1 MPQDKP
7 LQYFVVRS
15 PFAQLLVTGV
25 KTFEFRTN
33 AKIFA
38 NKRLAIAVSK
48 FDGSEED
55 FDKQIAYWEKQ
66 LSKSFKKKPAAE
78 QDFARAEFERACD
91 KARKLIAKTNGSGKI
106 IGEVLTGDMDVFD
119 GEYGIHILEFKLW
132 QESEWLD
139 SPGGLGIRYMPGV
152 ERPESNAPKIN
163 LSNAY
168 KSTFIRI
175 LDEYRNESLSERDKG
190 NKFELLMLRYLK
202 TDPIYA
208 NTLSEVWLWND
219 FFAKDQFGGK
229 DVGIDL
235 VAETTGGSFWA
246 IQCKCYKA
254 DAKIDKPAVD
264 TFLATSGKTFKDRDG
279 NKVRFAFR
287 LWLDTTEQ
295 GFNREALNSLENQDP
310 EFHRIGLLELE
321 NAMVDWERLNKG
333 SSGENAQVK
342 KKSPR
347 DHQKE
352 AIAKVHEY
360 FKDESHDRG
369 KLIMACGTGKTYTSL
384 CIAEKETDS
393 KGTILFLVPSIAL
406 LGQTLREWTA
416 DAKQPIKPICI
427 CSDSGVSKMSRKNEN
442 EGDGYSVTDLALPA
456 STNVSTIVKQ
466 LELAQYKK
474 GGMTVVFSTYQS
486 IDVISKAQKKL
497 GDKSVFDM
505 IICDEAHRTTGATLM
520 GAEESNFVKVH
531 DNNFLRAKKRIYM
544 TATPRLFSES
554 SKKKAEEGSVEICSM
569 DDPKLY
575 GEEMY
580 RIGFGEAVEKQL
592 LSDYKVLVLTIDPM
606 AMTESLQMSL
616 ANDSGEVL
624 SDDQAKLIGCFNALS
639 KITLVDDH
647 QLKETDPTPMKRAVA
662 FSQNIKVSKEIRDLI
677 NELEDSYYE
686 ALKPEAKKQTV
697 RVEAMHIDGSMGAST
712 RDELLAWLKADVED
726 GQCRILNNV
735 RCLSEGVDVPSLDA
749 VLFLSARDSEVDVV
763 QSVGRV
769 MRTAPSKKYGYI
781 IIPVIV
787 PASEKAEDAL
797 NNNERFKVVW
807 KILNALRAH
816 DDRFNAMVNKIQ
828 FNTRERGKSVT
839 DNRIG
844 ISDGINHGQT
854 DTENLDP
861 AKREKQKELQD
872 QLELKFQELQG
883 AIYAKMVE
891 KVGSRRYWEDWAN
904 DVADIAKR
912 HEDRIRKL
920 IAVDGKPKVQFDKF
934 LVALKKNLNP
944 GVNEEQAIEMLS
956 QHLITKPVFEALF
969 EDYDFAKNNPVSRAL
984 QRVINVVESTT
995 DDVDK
1000 RSLEN
1005 FYKSVKLRAE
1015 GVESAEG
1022 KQKII
1027 IELYDKFFKS
1037 ALPKTVEKLGIVY
1050 TPVECVDFILHS
1062 VNDVLRQEFGR
1073 KLSDENVNI
1082 IDPFTGTGTFIT
1094 RLIQSGLIG
1103 KKDLERKFK
1112 KELKA
1117 NEIVL
1122 LAYYIASV
1130 NIENAYH
1137 DVMGSEEYTPFE
1149 GICLTDSFQL
1159 GEKVDQEDCGEDIFP
1174 VNGPRARAQKR
1185 VPIQVVIGNPP
1196 YSVGQKSANDNAQNQ
1211 KYPDLDAR
1219 VDIKYAQESTATNKN
1234 SLYDSYIKAF
1244 RWATD
1249 RLDPKNGG
1257 VIGFITNGSW
1267 IDGNATDGFRKSL
1280 EKEFSKIFVF
1290 NLRGN
1295 QRTSGELSRKEGGK
1309 IFGSGSRTPVSI
1321 TILVKHPIGYRQNIS
1336 STRHPE
1342 RSEGSSDVSKKAL
1355 DSSALPQNDVKNK
1368 AVIKYYDIGDY
1379 LSREQKLKIIHDAES
1394 ITHLQMET
1402 LHPNEHGDWINQRNE
1417 SFGKWT
1423 PIEPEKKFDEKS
1435 KSWFVINSNGAKT
1448 QRDSWSYGSSE
1459 ENVNLIAKTSINYY
1473 NDTLK
1478 LIQNGSVS
1486 EPNFNTK
1493 KISWT
1498 RAVLDDLK
1506 RKKKYNF
1513 NDAEIRKALYRP
1525 FFKQK
1530 MLWYAPLVEMRYR
1543 ISSLYPDCDLG
1554 NYVILVNMN
1563 SSHGVTPLIT
1573 DCLPDLHSNGDAQ
1586 CFPLYYYEKLDSTD
1600 MFASKDK
1607 YVRKD
1612 AVSDYILKQARTQY
1626 SDPKIRKEDIFY
1638 YVYGFL
1644 HCEEYRT
1651 EFAADL
1657 KKMLPRIPLVDTADE
1672 FWAFSKAGRKFA
1684 DIHLNYETAE
1694 PYRCLIVSSK
1704 STSADLPL
1712 FGLAA
1717 GENRAFFSAEA
1728 PETLYKVRQMRFAK
1742 KQVKAANGKMKTED
1756 DKTRI
1761 VYNDKITIAKIPLE
1775 AYEYVVNGKSAI
1787 EWIMERYAITT
1798 DKASGI
1804 VNDPNDWALEHND
1817 PKYIFNLVL
1826 RIITVSLETM
1836 KIVKS
1841 LPKVKF

>member
-7 LQYFVVRS
+7 LQ
-15 PFAQLLVTGV
+15 
-25 KTFEFRTN
+25 
-33 AKIFA
+33 
-38 NKRLAIAVSK
+38 NKS
-48 FDGSEED
+48 
-55 FDKQIAYWEKQ
+55 
-66 LSKSFKKKPAAE
+66 SF
-78 QDFARAEFERACD
+78 
-91 KARKLIAKTNGSGKI
+91 T
-106 IGEVLTGDMDVFD
+106 
-119 GEYGIHILEFKLW
+119 
-132 QESEWLD
+132 
-139 SPGGLGIRYMPGV
+139 
-152 ERPESNAPKIN
+152 
-163 LSNAY
+163 
-168 KSTFIRI
+168 RI
-175 LDEYRNESLSERDKG
+175 LDKYRDESISQRDKG

-279 NKVRFAFR
+279 NKVHFAFR
-287 LWLDTTEQ
+287 LWIDTTEH

-321 NAMVDWERLNKG
+321 NAMVDWERLDKG
-333 SSGENAQVK
+333 SCGENAQVK

-360 FKDESHDRG
+360 FKEESHDRG

-393 KGTILFLVPSIAL
+393 RGTILFLVPSIAL

-416 DAKQPIKPICI
+416 DSKEPIKPICI
-427 CSDSGVSKMSRKNEN
+427 CSDSGVSKMSRKNES

-456 STNVSTIVKQ
+456 STNVPTIVKQ
-466 LELAQYKK
+466 LELAKYKK

-486 IDVISKAQKKL
+486 IDVISKAQKKM
-497 GDKSVFDM
+497 GIVFDM
-505 IICDEAHRTTGATLM
+505 IICDEAHRTTGATFAD
-520 GAEESNFVKVH
+520 AEESNFVKVH
-531 DNNFLRAKKRIYM
+531 DNNFLQAKKRMYM
-544 TATPRLFSES
+544 TATPRLYSES
-554 SKKKAEEGSVEICSM
+554 SKKKAEEGAVEICSM

-606 AMTESLQMSL
+606 AMTESLQLSL
-616 ANDSGEVL
+616 ATDSGEML
-624 SDDQAKLIGCFNALS
+624 SDDEAKLIGCFNALS

-647 QLKETDPTPMKRAVA
+647 QLKETDPQPMKRAVA
-662 FSQNIKVSKEIRDLI
+662 FSQNIKVSKEIVDLI
-677 NELEDSYYE
+677 NKLKDSYYE
-686 ALKPEAKKQTV
+686 ALKPEARKQTV
-697 RVEAMHIDGSMGAST
+697 CVEAKHIDGGMGASS
-712 RDELLAWLKADVED
+712 RDELLSWLKADIDD
-726 GQCRILNNV
+726 GDCRILNNV

-769 MRTAPSKKYGYI
+769 MRTAPGKKYGYI

-828 FNTRERGKSVT
+828 FNKTGTGNNPTGGHV
-839 DNRIG
+839 G
-844 ISDGINHGQT
+844 ISDGINHGLT

-861 AKREKQKELQD
+861 AKRDERKKITD

-891 KVGSRRYWEDWAN
+891 KVGSRRYWEDWAK

-995 DDVDK
+995 DDVDT

-1295 QRTSGELSRKEGGK
+1295 ARTQGELRRKERDNV
-1309 IFGSGSRTPVSI
+1309 FGQGTRTPVSI
-1321 TILVKHPIGYRQNIS
+1321 TILVKQPTSS
-1336 STRHPE
+1336 STKDSRH
-1342 RSEGSSDVSKKAL
+1342 SEQREE
-1355 DSSALPQNDVKNK
+1355 SSAGRNEHK

-1379 LSREQKLKIIHDAES
+1379 LTREQKLKIIQETES
-1394 ITHLQMET
+1394 ISHLEMT
-1402 LHPNEHGDWINQRNE
+1402 VLHPNEHGDWINQRNE

-1423 PIEPEKKFDEKS
+1423 PIGDKDNKTNSKTWFLPVYSRGLATARDAWCYNYSEEKLEGQLKKSINFYNKERINFVKERERNPKLTAKEFVTYDVTKLSWNRGILNYCERNRSIDFEEKS
-1435 KSWFVINSNGAKT
+1435 KRMS
-1448 QRDSWSYGSSE
+1448 
-1459 ENVNLIAKTSINYY
+1459 
-1473 NDTLK
+1473 
-1478 LIQNGSVS
+1478 
-1486 EPNFNTK
+1486 
-1493 KISWT
+1493 
-1498 RAVLDDLK
+1498 
-1506 RKKKYNF
+1506 
-1513 NDAEIRKALYRP
+1513 LYRP
-1525 FFKQK
+1525 FCKQNGYFNVA
-1530 MLWYAPLVEMRYR
+1530 MNDMTYQLDRIFPSSEYENLVICTTSAGDNHFTAL
-1543 ISSLYPDCDLG
+1543 ISDC
-1554 NYVILVNMN
+1554 I
-1563 SSHGVTPLIT
+1563 
-1573 DCLPDLHSNGDAQ
+1573 PDLHLTATTQ
-1586 CFPLYYYEKLDSTD
+1586 CFPLYYYEEPKSDDLFTSN
-1600 MFASKDK
+1600 DK

-1657 KKMLPRIPLVDTADE
+1657 KKMLPRIPLVDTADD
-1672 FWAFSKAGRKFA
+1672 FWAFSNAGRKLA
-1684 DIHLNYETAE
+1684 DIHLNYEQAE

-1712 FGLAA
+1712 FGIAA

-1836 KIVKS
+1836 NIVKN

>member
-15 PFAQLLVTGV
+15 PFAQLIVTGV
-25 KTFEFRTN
+25 KKFEFRTN
-33 AKIFA
+33 AKTFA
-38 NKRLAIAVSK
+38 NKRLAVAISQYNATDSDLEK
-48 FDGSEED
+48 EFE
-55 FDKQIAYWEKQ
+55 YWQKQ
-66 LSKSFKKKPAAE
+66 LTKSIKKQSASE
-78 QDFARAEFERACD
+78 QESAQETFQKACR
-91 KARKLIAKTNGSGKI
+91 KAKALFGKTNGSGMI
-106 IGEVLTGDMDVFD
+106 IGEVETGDAMEFD
-119 GEYGIHILEFKLW
+119 GDFGVHILNFKLW
-132 QESEWLD
+132 PESEWMK

-152 ERPESNAPKIN
+152 EHETREVKMDY
-163 LSNAY
+163 SNAY
-168 KSTFIRI
+168 KSTFTRI
-175 LDEYRNESLSERDKG
+175 LDKYRQDSVSQKQKG
-190 NKFELLMLRYLK
+190 YKFELLMQRYLQ
-202 TDPIYA
+202 TDPIFA
-208 NTLSEVWLWND
+208 NSLSNVWLWEE

-235 VAETTGGSFWA
+235 VAETTGGNFWA

-254 DAKIDKPAVD
+254 GTIIDKPAVD
-264 TFLATSGKTFKDRDG
+264 TFLATSGKIFKDKDG
-279 NKVRFAFR
+279 NKVHFAYR
-287 LWLDTTEQ
+287 LWLDTTEH

-321 NAMVDWERLNKG
+321 NSMVDWERLDKG
-333 SSGENAQVK
+333 SCGENAQVQK
-342 KKSPR
+342 KKPR

-360 FKDESHDRG
+360 FKDESHERG

-384 CIAEKETDS
+384 CIAEKETDN

-416 DAKQPIKPICI
+416 DATKPIKPICI
-427 CSDSGVSKMSRKNEN
+427 CSDTGVSKKVHISGEN
-442 EGDGYSVTDLALPA
+442 EGDGYSITSLALPA
-456 STNVSTIVKQ
+456 STDVNSIVKQ
-466 LELAQYKK
+466 LEIARYKK

-486 IDVISKAQKKL
+486 IDVISKAQKKM
-497 GDKSVFDM
+497 GASFQFDM
-505 IICDEAHRTTGATLM
+505 IICDEAHRTTGATQL
-520 GAEESNFVKVH
+520 GAEASNFVKVH
-531 DNNFLRAKKRIYM
+531 DPEFLRAKKRVYM
-544 TATPRLFSES
+544 TATPRLYSES

-580 RIGFGEAVEKQL
+580 RIGFGDAVNKEL
-592 LSDYKVLVLTIDPM
+592 LSDYKVLVLTIDPL
-606 AMTESLQMSL
+606 AMSESLQLSL
-616 ANDSGEVL
+616 ATKTGEML
-624 SDDQAKLIGCFNALS
+624 TDDEAKLIGCFNALS
-639 KITLVDDH
+639 KITLVDDR
-647 QLKETDPTPMKRAVA
+647 QLKDTDPQPMKRAVA
-662 FSQNIKVSKEIRDLI
+662 FSQNIKVSKEIVSQI
-677 NELEDSYYE
+677 NELKDSYYE
-686 ALKPEAKKQTV
+686 ALKPEAQKQTV
-697 RVEAMHIDGSMGAST
+697 RVSAMHIDGSMGAT
-712 RDELLAWLKADVED
+712 QREERLAWLKAGIED

-769 MRTAPSKKYGYI
+769 MRTAPGKKYGYI

-787 PASEKAEDAL
+787 PSNEKPEETL

-828 FNTRERGKSVT
+828 FNTPQKGKSVT
-839 DNRIG
+839 GGRIG
-844 ISDGINHGQT
+844 VASGLPGSDV
-854 DTENLDP
+854 ENLTP
-861 AKREKQKELQD
+861 EQRKVQEELLGQI
-872 QLELKFQELQG
+872 EMRFQELQG

-891 KVGSRRYWEDWAN
+891 KVGSRRYWEDWAK

-920 IAVDGKPKVQFDKF
+920 IAVDGKPKAQFEKF
-934 LVALKKNLNP
+934 LAALKKNLNP

-984 QRVINVVESTT
+984 QRVINAVESTT

-1000 RSLEN
+1000 SSLEK
-1005 FYKSVKLRAE
+1005 FYQSVKLRAE

-1062 VNDVLRQEFGR
+1062 VDDVLKLEFGR
-1073 KLSDENVNI
+1073 RLTDENVNI
-1082 IDPFTGTGTFIT
+1082 IDPFAGTGTFMT
-1094 RLIQSGLIG
+1094 RLIQSGLIN

-1112 KELKA
+1112 KELKT

-1159 GEKVDQEDCGEDIFP
+1159 GEHDYQEDLNDDVFP

-1211 KYPDLDAR
+1211 KYPDLDKR
-1219 VDIKYAQESTATNKN
+1219 IEDFYVATSEANLNKAA
-1234 SLYDSYIKAF
+1234 YDSYIKAF

-1257 VIGFITNGSW
+1257 IIGFITNGSW
-1267 IDGNATDGFRKSL
+1267 LDSNGLDGFRKCL

-1321 TILVKHPIGYRQNIS
+1321 TILVKRPTPTSLRGATGDEAIQ
-1336 STRHPE
+1336 
-1342 RSEGSSDVSKKAL
+1342 
-1355 DSSALPQNDVKNK
+1355 K

-1379 LSREQKLKIIHDAES
+1379 LSREDKLKIVKDAES
-1394 ITHLQMET
+1394 IMHLEMSV
-1402 LHPNEHGDWINQRNE
+1402 LHPNENGDWINQRNE
-1417 SFGKWT
+1417 NFGKWT
-1423 PIEPEKKFDEKS
+1423 PIEPDKKFDVIS
-1435 KSWFVINSNGAKT
+1435 KSWFNTFAIGVSTN
-1448 QRDSWSYGSSE
+1448 RDAWVYGFSK
-1459 ENVNLIAKTSINYY
+1459 ENVSEKMQNMISFY
-1473 NDTLK
+1473 N
-1478 LIQNGSVS
+1478 S
-1486 EPNFNTK
+1486 ETK
-1493 KISWT
+1493 KLKNGEIRLPSLSAAHISWT
-1498 RAVLDDLK
+1498 VNLK
-1506 RKKKYNF
+1506 K
-1513 NDAEIRKALYRP
+1513 DAEKGVLHRFEKASFIESCYRP
-1525 FFKQK
+1525 YCRQYLYYDKPFIERPG
-1530 MLWYAPLVEMRYR
+1530 LWSQLFPTPENGNLVIMISGIGANKPFTALISDR
-1543 ISSLYPDCDLG
+1543 IPSLDTVEK
-1554 NYVILVNMN
+1554 N
-1563 SSHGVTPLIT
+1563 
-1573 DCLPDLHSNGDAQ
+1573 Q
-1586 CFPLYYYEKLDSTD
+1586 CFPLYYYEKPNGNDLFGD
-1600 MFASKDK
+1600 

-1612 AVSDYILKQARTQY
+1612 AISDYILKQARTQY

-1644 HCEEYRT
+1644 HSEEYRT

-1657 KKMLPRIPLVDTADE
+1657 KKMLPRIPLVDTADD
-1672 FWAFSKAGRKFA
+1672 FWAFSKAGRRLA
-1684 DIHLNYETAE
+1684 DIHLNYEQAE
-1694 PYRCLIVSSK
+1694 PYKALIVSSNQVA
-1704 STSADLPL
+1704 SELPM
-1712 FGLAA
+1712 FSGMAA
-1717 GENRAFFSAEA
+1717 EQRAFFSAED
-1728 PETLYKVRQMRFAK
+1728 PKTLYKVRQMRFAK
-1742 KQVKAANGKMKTED
+1742 KSGYDSKGKAKNVD

-1761 VYNDKITIAKIPLE
+1761 IYNEKISIAGIPE
-1775 AYEYVVNGKSAI
+1775 KAYEYVVNGKSAI

>member
-7 LQYFVVRS
+7 LQ
-15 PFAQLLVTGV
+15 
-25 KTFEFRTN
+25 
-33 AKIFA
+33 
-38 NKRLAIAVSK
+38 NKS
-48 FDGSEED
+48 
-55 FDKQIAYWEKQ
+55 
-66 LSKSFKKKPAAE
+66 SF
-78 QDFARAEFERACD
+78 
-91 KARKLIAKTNGSGKI
+91 T
-106 IGEVLTGDMDVFD
+106 
-119 GEYGIHILEFKLW
+119 
-132 QESEWLD
+132 
-139 SPGGLGIRYMPGV
+139 
-152 ERPESNAPKIN
+152 
-163 LSNAY
+163 
-168 KSTFIRI
+168 RI
-175 LDEYRNESLSERDKG
+175 LDKYRDESISQRDKG

-279 NKVRFAFR
+279 NKVHFAFR
-287 LWLDTTEQ
+287 LWIDTTEH

-321 NAMVDWERLNKG
+321 NAMVDWERLDKG
-333 SSGENAQVK
+333 SCGENAQVK

-360 FKDESHDRG
+360 FKDETHDRG

-393 KGTILFLVPSIAL
+393 RGTILFLVPSIAL

-416 DAKQPIKPICI
+416 DSKEPIKPICI
-427 CSDSGVSKMSRKNEN
+427 CSDSGVSKMSHKNES

-456 STNVSTIVKQ
+456 STNVPTIVKQ
-466 LELAQYKK
+466 LELAKYKK

-486 IDVISKAQKKL
+486 IEVISKAQKKINSCHPERSE
-497 GDKSVFDM
+497 GSKGEGPFVFDM
-505 IICDEAHRTTGATLM
+505 IICDEAHRTTGATFAD
-520 GAEESNFVKVH
+520 AEESNFVKVH
-531 DNNFLRAKKRIYM
+531 DNNFLQAKKRMYM

-606 AMTESLQMSL
+606 AMTESLQSSL
-616 ANDSGEVL
+616 ATDSGEML
-624 SDDQAKLIGCFNALS
+624 SDDEAKLIGCFNALS

-647 QLKETDPTPMKRAVA
+647 QLKETDPQPMKRAVA
-662 FSQNIKVSKEIRDLI
+662 FSQNIKISKEIVDLI
-677 NELEDSYYE
+677 NKLKESYYE
-686 ALKPEAKKQTV
+686 ALKPEARKQTV
-697 RVEAMHIDGSMGAST
+697 CVEAKHIDGGMGASS
-712 RDELLAWLKADVED
+712 RDELLSWLKADIDD
-726 GQCRILNNV
+726 GDCRILNNV

-769 MRTAPSKKYGYI
+769 MRTAPGKKYGYI

-828 FNTRERGKSVT
+828 FNKPGTGNNPTGGHV
-839 DNRIG
+839 G
-844 ISDGINHGQT
+844 ISDGINHGLT

-861 AKREKQKELQD
+861 AKRDERKKITD

-891 KVGSRRYWEDWAN
+891 KVGSRRYWEDWAK

-920 IAVDGKPKVQFDKF
+920 IAVDGKPKVQFEKF
-934 LVALKKNLNP
+934 LAALKKNLNP

-1211 KYPDLDAR
+1211 KYPDLDKR
-1219 VDIKYAQESTATNKN
+1219 IEDHYVATSEANLNKAA
-1234 SLYDSYIKAF
+1234 YDSYIKAF

-1249 RLDPKNGG
+1249 RIDPKNGG

-1267 IDGNATDGFRKSL
+1267 LDSNGLDGFRKCL

-1321 TILVKHPIGYRQNIS
+1321 TILVKHS
-1336 STRHPE
+1336 ASKFPE
-1342 RSEGSSDVSKKAL
+1342 PAEGNSH
-1355 DSSALPQNDVKNK
+1355 K

-1379 LSREQKLKIIHDAES
+1379 LTREQKLKIIQETES
-1394 ITHLQMET
+1394 ISHLEMT
-1402 LHPNEHGDWINQRNE
+1402 VLHPNEHGDWINQRNAA
-1417 SFGKWT
+1417 FGKWT
-1423 PIEPEKKFDEKS
+1423 PIEPEKKFDVSS
-1435 KSWFVINSNGAKT
+1435 KSWFITNVVGVAT
-1448 QRDSWSYGSSE
+1448 GRDSWVYGFSKKHISGNME
-1459 ENVNLIAKTSINYY
+1459 RMITFY
-1473 NDTLK
+1473 NTEISKDKHSQDAT
-1478 LIQNGSVS
+1478 
-1486 EPNFNTK
+1486 

-1498 RAVLDDLK
+1498 ANLK
-1506 RKKKYNF
+1506 KDVEKRITHVF
-1513 NDAEIRKALYRP
+1513 DAESFVEGMYRP
-1525 FFKQK
+1525 FTKQQ
-1530 MLWYAPLVEMRYR
+1530 LYYNRYFIER
-1543 ISSLYPDCDLG
+1543 PGMWSQLFPTPKSENMVICLSCEGSTRDLSVLMTG
-1554 NYVILVNMN
+1554 TFADY
-1563 SSHGVTPLIT
+1563 
-1573 DCLPDLHSNGDAQ
+1573 HSVGDSKI
-1586 CFPLYYYEKLDSTD
+1586 FPLYYYEKLDSTD
-1600 MFASKDK
+1600 MFASNDK

-1672 FWAFSKAGRKFA
+1672 FWAFSKAGRKLA
-1684 DIHLNYETAE
+1684 DIHLNYEKAE

-1712 FGLAA
+1712 FGIAA

-1836 KIVKS
+1836 KTVKN

>member
-7 LQYFVVRS
+7 LQ
-15 PFAQLLVTGV
+15 
-25 KTFEFRTN
+25 
-33 AKIFA
+33 
-38 NKRLAIAVSK
+38 NK
-48 FDGSEED
+48 
-55 FDKQIAYWEKQ
+55 
-66 LSKSFKKKPAAE
+66 LSF
-78 QDFARAEFERACD
+78 
-91 KARKLIAKTNGSGKI
+91 T
-106 IGEVLTGDMDVFD
+106 
-119 GEYGIHILEFKLW
+119 
-132 QESEWLD
+132 
-139 SPGGLGIRYMPGV
+139 
-152 ERPESNAPKIN
+152 
-163 LSNAY
+163 
-168 KSTFIRI
+168 RI
-175 LDEYRNESLSERDKG
+175 LDKYRDESISQRDKG

-208 NTLSEVWLWND
+208 STLSEVWLWDD
-219 FFAKDQFGGK
+219 FFAKEQFGGK

-264 TFLATSGKTFKDRDG
+264 TFLATSGKTFKDKDG
-279 NKVRFAFR
+279 NKVHFAFR
-287 LWLDTTEQ
+287 LWLDTTEH

-310 EFHRIGLLELE
+310 EFHRVGLLELE
-321 NAMVDWERLNKG
+321 NAMVDWDRLNKG
-333 SSGENAQVK
+333 SYGENAQVK

-360 FKDESHDRG
+360 FKDDSHDRG

-416 DAKQPIKPICI
+416 DAKEPIKPICI
-427 CSDSGVSKMSRKNEN
+427 CSDSGVSKMSRKNDN

-456 STNVSTIVKQ
+456 STNVPTIIKQ
-466 LELAQYKK
+466 LELAKYKK
-474 GGMTVVFSTYQS
+474 SGMTVVFSTYQS
-486 IDVISKAQKKL
+486 IEVISKAQKKINSCHPERSE
-497 GDKSVFDM
+497 GSKGEGPFVFDM
-505 IICDEAHRTTGATLM
+505 IICDEAHRTTGATFA
-520 GAEESNFVKVH
+520 GTEESNFVKVH
-531 DNNFLRAKKRIYM
+531 DNNFLQAKKRMYM

-606 AMTESLQMSL
+606 AMTESLQLSL
-616 ANDSGEVL
+616 ATDSGEML
-624 SDDQAKLIGCFNALS
+624 SDDEAKLIGCFNALS

-647 QLKETDPTPMKRAVA
+647 QLKETDPQPMKRAVA
-662 FSQNIKVSKEIRDLI
+662 FSQNIKISKEIVDII
-677 NELEDSYYE
+677 NKLKESYYE
-686 ALKPEAKKQTV
+686 ALKPEARKQTV
-697 RVEAMHIDGSMGAST
+697 RVEAKHIDGGMGASS
-712 RDELLAWLKADVED
+712 RDELLAWLKADIDD
-726 GQCRILNNV
+726 GDCRILNNV

-769 MRTAPSKKYGYI
+769 MRTAPGKKYGYI

-828 FNTRERGKSVT
+828 FNTREPGKSLTGGRV
-839 DNRIG
+839 G

-861 AKREKQKELQD
+861 AKRVKQKEIQD

-891 KVGSRRYWEDWAN
+891 KVGSRRYWEDWAK

-920 IAVDGKPKVQFDKF
+920 IAVDGKPKKQFDKF
-934 LVALKKNLNP
+934 LTALKKNLNP
-944 GVNEEQAIEMLS
+944 GVDAEQAIEMLS

-984 QRVINVVESTT
+984 QRVIDAVESTT
-995 DDVDK
+995 EDVDK

-1050 TPVECVDFILHS
+1050 TPVECVDFIIHS

-1295 QRTSGELSRKEGGK
+1295 ARTQGELRRKERDNV
-1309 IFGSGSRTPVSI
+1309 FGQGTRTPVSI
-1321 TILVKHPIGYRQNIS
+1321 TILVKHPAS
-1336 STRHPE
+1336 KFPE
-1342 RSEGSSDVSKKAL
+1342 PAEGNSH
-1355 DSSALPQNDVKNK
+1355 K

-1379 LSREQKLKIIHDAES
+1379 LTREQKLKIIQETES
-1394 ITHLQMET
+1394 ISHLEMT
-1402 LHPNEHGDWINQRNE
+1402 VLHPNEHGDWINQRNE

-1423 PIEPEKKFDEKS
+1423 PIGDKDNKTNSKTWFMPVYARGVGTSRDAWAYNFAKELMLHNMKKSNDFFNSELKRYNESDGKTSVEDFINNDEQKISWSRAYRNDIKRNAKHVFDEKFAAIGLHRPYC
-1435 KSWFVINSNGAKT
+1435 K
-1448 QRDSWSYGSSE
+1448 Q
-1459 ENVNLIAKTSINYY
+1459 NLYFDK
-1473 NDTLK
+1473 
-1478 LIQNGSVS
+1478 
-1486 EPNFNTK
+1486 
-1493 KISWT
+1493 
-1498 RAVLDDLK
+1498 AVL
-1506 RKKKYNF
+1506 
-1513 NDAEIRKALYRP
+1513 NDVGPVMNMFPASEYENLVICTTSAGDNHFTAL
-1525 FFKQK
+1525 
-1530 MLWYAPLVEMRYR
+1530 
-1543 ISSLYPDCDLG
+1543 ISDC
-1554 NYVILVNMN
+1554 I
-1563 SSHGVTPLIT
+1563 
-1573 DCLPDLHSNGDAQ
+1573 PDLHLTATTQ
-1586 CFPLYYYEKLDSTD
+1586 CFPLYYYEEPKSDDLFT
-1600 MFASKDK
+1600 SKNK

-1657 KKMLPRIPLVDTADE
+1657 KKMLPRIPLVDTADD
-1672 FWAFSKAGRKFA
+1672 FWAFSNAGRKLSE
-1684 DIHLNYETAE
+1684 IHLNYEQAE

-1712 FGLAA
+1712 FGIAA
-1717 GENRAFFSAEA
+1717 DENRAFFSAEA

-1787 EWIMERYAITT
+1787 EWIMERYAVTT

-1804 VNDPNDWALEHND
+1804 TNDPNDWAIEHND
-1817 PKYIFNLVL
+1817 PKYIFNLLL

-1836 KIVKS
+1836 KIVKE
-1841 LPKVKF
+1841 LPKIKF

>member
-1 MPQDKP
+1 MQQDKP

-15 PFAQLLVTGV
+15 PFVELLLTGV

-33 AKIFA
+33 AKTFA
-38 NKRLAIAVSK
+38 NKRLALAVSK
-48 FDGSEED
+48 SAGSEKDLES
-55 FDKQIAYWEKQ
+55 QIVYWEKQ
-66 LSKSFKKKPAAE
+66 LNKVIKKKPSSEQETARNEFDAA
-78 QDFARAEFERACD
+78 CK
-91 KARKLIAKTNGSGKI
+91 KARKLFGKTNGSGKI

-119 GEYGIHILEFKLW
+119 GEYGVHIIEFKLW
-132 QESEWLD
+132 PESEWLN
-139 SPGGLGIRYMPGV
+139 SPGGLGLRYMPGSEHLV
-152 ERPESNAPKIN
+152 QNEPKIDFRG
-163 LSNAY
+163 AY
-168 KSTFIRI
+168 KSTFTRI
-175 LDEYRNESLSERDKG
+175 LDKYRAESVTEREKG
-190 NKFELLMLRYLK
+190 NKFEMLMKRYLQ

-208 NTLSEVWLWND
+208 NSLTNVWLWNE

-235 VAETTGGSFWA
+235 VAETTGGSYWA

-264 TFLATSGKTFKDRDG
+264 TFLATSGKTFHDKDG
-279 NKVRFAFR
+279 NKMRFAFR

-310 EFHRIGLLELE
+310 EFHRVGLLELE
-321 NAMVDWERLNKG
+321 NAMVDWERLDKG
-333 SSGENAQVK
+333 ASGEKAQVK
-342 KKSPR
+342 KKAPR

-360 FKDESHDRG
+360 FKDESHERG

-416 DAKQPIKPICI
+416 DASDPIKPICI
-427 CSDSGVSKMSRKNEN
+427 CSDSGVSRTAHKNEN
-442 EGDGYSVTDLALPA
+442 EGDGYSITDLALPA
-456 STNVSTIVKQ
+456 STNVSTIVQQ
-466 LELAQYKK
+466 LEVAKYKK

-486 IDVISKAQKKL
+486 IDVISKAQKKM
-497 GDKSVFDM
+497 GEQFVFDM
-505 IICDEAHRTTGATLM
+505 IICDEAHRTTGATQL
-520 GAEESNFVKVH
+520 GAEASNFVKVH
-531 DNNFLRAKKRIYM
+531 DNKFLRAKKRMYM

-575 GEEMY
+575 GEEMF

-592 LSDYKVLVLTIDPM
+592 LSDYKVLVLTIDPL
-606 AMTESLQMSL
+606 AMTDSLQLSL
-616 ANDSGEVL
+616 ATDSGEVL
-624 SDDQAKLIGCFNALS
+624 SDDEAKLIGCFNALS

-647 QLKETDPTPMKRAVA
+647 QLRETDPQPMKRAVA
-662 FSQNIKVSKEIRDLI
+662 FSQNIKISKEVTTLI
-677 NELEDSYYE
+677 NDLEDSYYE
-686 ALKPEAKKQTV
+686 ALKPEAQKQTV
-697 RVEAMHIDGSMGAST
+697 RAKAMHIDGGMGASA
-712 RDELLAWLKADVED
+712 RDERLAWLKADIED
-726 GQCRILNNV
+726 GECRILNNV

-769 MRTAPSKKYGYI
+769 MRTAPGKKYGYI

-797 NNNERFKVVW
+797 NNNDRFKVVW

-828 FNTRERGKSVT
+828 FSTPGKNPSR
-839 DNRIG
+839 RIG
-844 ISDGINHGQT
+844 ISDGINHRQT
-854 DTENLDP
+854 ETETIDP
-861 AKREKQKELQD
+861 AKRTQQQELQD
-872 QLELKFQELQG
+872 QLELKFKELQG

-891 KVGSRRYWEDWAN
+891 KVGSRRYWEDWAK

-912 HEDRIRKL
+912 HEDRIRRL
-920 IAVDGKPKVQFDKF
+920 IAVDGNPQKQFDKF
-934 LVALKKNLNP
+934 LTALKKNLNP

-956 QHLITKPVFEALF
+956 QHLITRPVFEALF

-984 QRVINVVESTT
+984 QRVINAVESTT

-1000 RSLEN
+1000 SSLEK
-1005 FYKSVKLRAE
+1005 FYQSVKLRAE
-1015 GVESAEG
+1015 GVESADG

-1062 VNDVLRQEFGR
+1062 VDDVLRQEFNR
-1073 KLSDENVNI
+1073 KLTDENVNI
-1082 IDPFTGTGTFIT
+1082 IDPFAGTGTFMT
-1094 RLIQSGLIG
+1094 RLIQSGLIN

-1112 KELKA
+1112 KELKT

-1137 DVMGSEEYTPFE
+1137 DVMGASDYTPFE

-1159 GEKVDQEDCGEDIFP
+1159 GEKSHQEDFGEDIFP
-1174 VNGPRARAQKR
+1174 VNGPRARAQKK

-1196 YSVGQKSANDNAQNQ
+1196 YSVGQKSGNDDAQNQ
-1211 KYPDLDAR
+1211 KYPDLDSR
-1219 VDIKYAQESTATNKN
+1219 IERLYAQSSSATSVKA
-1234 SLYDSYIKAF
+1234 LYDSYIKAF

-1249 RLDPKNGG
+1249 RIDSKNGG

-1267 IDGNATDGFRKSL
+1267 IDSNGMDGFRKSL
-1280 EKEFSKIFVF
+1280 EKEFNKIYVF

-1321 TILVKHPIGYRQNIS
+1321 TILVKHPAS
-1336 STRHPE
+1336 
-1342 RSEGSSDVSKKAL
+1342 
-1355 DSSALPQNDVKNK
+1355 NDAVPNK

-1379 LSREQKLKIIHDAES
+1379 LTREDKLRIIKETES
-1394 ITHLQMET
+1394 ITHLQMDV
-1402 LHPNEHGDWINQRNE
+1402 LHPNEHGDWINQRNAA
-1417 SFGKWT
+1417 FGKWIS
-1423 PIEPEKKFDEKS
+1423 IEPEKKYDAAC
-1435 KSWFVINSNGAKT
+1435 KSWFLTNSLGLATGRDAWAYNFSKNALKQNVEKMQHAYNGEVERYIKETPKANT
-1448 QRDSWSYGSSE
+1448 IDSWVDS
-1459 ENVNLIAKTSINYY
+1459 NPTH
-1473 NDTLK
+1473 
-1478 LIQNGSVS
+1478 
-1486 EPNFNTK
+1486 
-1493 KISWT
+1493 ISWN
-1498 RAVLDDLK
+1498 RNLK
-1506 RKKKYNF
+1506 QLLEKKRLMNIPSDVYYVST
-1513 NDAEIRKALYRP
+1513 YRP
-1525 FFKQK
+1525 FCKQNLCFHK
-1530 MLWYAPLVEMRYR
+1530 DFNAMQYMLPRLFPKSDMSNIAIAVSGVGQQKPFSVF
-1543 ISSLYPDCDLG
+1543 
-1554 NYVILVNMN
+1554 ILNN
-1563 SSHGVTPLIT
+1563 IT
-1573 DCLPDLHSNGDAQ
+1573 DLQVVDKAQ
-1586 CFPLYYYEKLDSTD
+1586 CFPLYYYEKPEGNDL
-1600 MFASKDK
+1600 FASGD

-1612 AVSDYILKQARTQY
+1612 AVSDYILKHARTQY
-1626 SDPKIRKEDIFY
+1626 NEPKIKKEDIFY

-1644 HCEEYRT
+1644 HSEEYRT

-1672 FWAFSKAGRKFA
+1672 FWAFSKAGRKLA
-1684 DIHLNYETAE
+1684 EIHLNYETAD
-1694 PYRCLIVSSK
+1694 PYKALIVSSNQV
-1704 STSADLPL
+1704 SSDLPM
-1712 FGLAA
+1712 FSGMAA
-1717 GENRAFFSAEA
+1717 DIKSFYSAEA
-1728 PETLYKVRQMRFAK
+1728 PETLYRVRQMRFAK
-1742 KQVKAANGKMKTED
+1742 KSGYDTKGKAKNVD

-1761 VYNDKITIAKIPLE
+1761 IYNEKIAIAGIPEE
-1775 AYEYVVNGKSAI
+1775 AYKYVVNGKSAI
-1787 EWIMERYAITT
+1787 EWIMERYAVTT

-1804 VNDPNDWALEHND
+1804 VNDPNDWATEHND

-1836 KIVKS
+1836 KIVKN
-1841 LPKVKF
+1841 LPKLKF

>member
-1 MPQDKP
+1 MPQVKP
-7 LQYFVVRS
+7 LQNKS
-15 PFAQLLVTGV
+15 SFA
-25 KTFEFRTN
+25 
-33 AKIFA
+33 
-38 NKRLAIAVSK
+38 
-48 FDGSEED
+48 
-55 FDKQIAYWEKQ
+55 
-66 LSKSFKKKPAAE
+66 
-78 QDFARAEFERACD
+78 
-91 KARKLIAKTNGSGKI
+91 
-106 IGEVLTGDMDVFD
+106 
-119 GEYGIHILEFKLW
+119 
-132 QESEWLD
+132 
-139 SPGGLGIRYMPGV
+139 
-152 ERPESNAPKIN
+152 
-163 LSNAY
+163 
-168 KSTFIRI
+168 RI
-175 LDEYRNESLSERDKG
+175 LDKYRDESISQRDKG
-190 NKFELLMLRYLK
+190 NKFELLMQRYLK
-202 TDPIYA
+202 TDPIYSS
-208 NTLSEVWLWND
+208 TLAEVWLWND

-235 VAETTGGSFWA
+235 VAETTGGSYWA

-264 TFLATSGKTFKDRDG
+264 TFLATSGKTFHDKDG

-287 LWLDTTEQ
+287 LWLDTTEH
-295 GFNREALNSLENQDP
+295 GFNREALNSLANQDP

-321 NAMVDWERLNKG
+321 NAMVDWDRLDKG
-333 SSGENAQVK
+333 SCGENAQVK

-352 AIAKVHEY
+352 AITKVHEY
-360 FKDESHDRG
+360 FKDEFHDRG

-384 CIAEKETDS
+384 CIAEKETNS

-406 LGQTLREWTA
+406 LGQTLREWSA
-416 DAKQPIKPICI
+416 DAKDPIKPICI
-427 CSDSGVSKMSRKNEN
+427 CSDSDVSKVTKKSEN
-442 EGDGYSVTDLALPA
+442 DGDGYSVTDLALPA
-456 STNVSTIVKQ
+456 STNVPTIVKQ
-466 LELAQYKK
+466 LELAKYKK

-486 IDVISKAQKKL
+486 IEVISKAQKKM
-497 GDKSVFDM
+497 GVVFDM
-505 IICDEAHRTTGATLM
+505 IICDEAHRTTGATLA
-520 GAEESNFVKVH
+520 GAEELHFGKVH
-531 DNNFLRAKKRIYM
+531 DNNFLQAKKRMYM

-554 SKKKAEEGSVEICSM
+554 SKKKAEEGSIEICSM

-575 GEEMY
+575 GEEMF

-616 ANDSGEVL
+616 ATDSGEML
-624 SDDQAKLIGCFNALS
+624 SDDEAKLIGCFNALS
-639 KITLVDDH
+639 KITLVDDR
-647 QLKETDPTPMKRAVA
+647 QLKETDPQPMKRAVA
-662 FSQNIKVSKEIRDLI
+662 FSQNIKISKEIVDLI
-677 NELEDSYYE
+677 NKLKDSYYG
-686 ALKPEAKKQTV
+686 ALKPEAQKQTV
-697 RVEAMHIDGSMGAST
+697 CVEAKHIDGSMGASS
-712 RDELLAWLKADVED
+712 RDELLASLKADIDD
-726 GQCRILNNV
+726 GECRILNNV

-749 VLFLSARDSEVDVV
+749 VLFLRARDSEVDVV

-769 MRTAPSKKYGYI
+769 MRTAPGKKYGYI

-828 FNTRERGKSVT
+828 FCTSQKGKSRT
-839 DNRIG
+839 GDRIG
-844 ISDGINHGQT
+844 ISDGLNHGQT
-854 DTENLDP
+854 GTETIDP

-891 KVGSRRYWEDWAN
+891 KVGSRRYWEDWAK
-904 DVADIAKR
+904 DVADIALR

-920 IAVDGKPKVQFDKF
+920 IAVDGKPKVQFEKF
-934 LVALKKNLNP
+934 LAALKKNLNP

-956 QHLITKPVFEALF
+956 QHLITRPVFEALF

-984 QRVINVVESTT
+984 QRVINAVESTT

-1000 RSLEN
+1000 RSLEK
-1005 FYKSVKLRAE
+1005 FYQSVKLRAE

-1027 IELYDKFFKS
+1027 VELYDKFFKS

-1062 VNDVLRQEFGR
+1062 VDDVLKQEFGR
-1073 KLSDENVNI
+1073 RLTDENVNI
-1082 IDPFTGTGTFIT
+1082 IDPFTGTGTFMT
-1094 RLIQSGLIG
+1094 RLIQSGLIS

-1137 DVMGSEEYTPFE
+1137 DVMGASEYTPFE
-1149 GICLTDSFQL
+1149 GVCLTDSFQL
-1159 GEKVDQEDCGEDIFP
+1159 GEQNHQEDFGEDVFP

-1196 YSVGQKSANDNAQNQ
+1196 YSAKQKSANDNAQNQ

-1219 VDIKYAQESTATNKN
+1219 VDAKYAQNSEATNKN
-1234 SLYDSYIKAF
+1234 SLYDPYIKAF

-1249 RLDPKNGG
+1249 RLDPNKGG
-1257 VIGFITNGSW
+1257 IIGFISNGSW
-1267 IDGNATDGFRKSL
+1267 INSNSMDGFRKCL
-1280 EKEFSKIFVF
+1280 EKEFSKIYVF

-1295 QRTSGELSRKEGGK
+1295 ARGQGEQRRKESGNV
-1309 IFGSGSRTPVSI
+1309 FGSGTRTTISI
-1321 TILVKHPIGYRQNIS
+1321 TILVKQPESENIS
-1336 STRHPE
+1336 P
-1342 RSEGSSDVSKKAL
+1342 
-1355 DSSALPQNDVKNK
+1355 NK
-1368 AVIKYYDIGDY
+1368 ATINYLDIGDY
-1379 LSREQKLKIIHDAES
+1379 LTQEQKLQKIRDAES

-1402 LHPNEHGDWINQRNE
+1402 LHPNEHGDWINQRNDA
-1417 SFGKWT
+1417 FGKWT
-1423 PIEPEKKFDEKS
+1423 PIEPEKKFERSS
-1435 KSWFVINSNGAKT
+1435 KSWFIVNSNGAKT
-1448 QRDSWSYGSSE
+1448 QRDAWSYGSSVE
-1459 ENVNLIAKTSINYY
+1459 KVLSISKESIDYY
-1473 NDTLK
+1473 NSTLMELDK
-1478 LIQNGSVS
+1478 GNIS
-1486 EPNFNTK
+1486 EPSFKTT

-1498 RAVLDDLK
+1498 RAVLEDLLK
-1506 RKKKYNF
+1506 RKRTYNF
-1513 NDAEIRKALYRP
+1513 DNAEIRTALYRP
-1525 FFKQK
+1525 FFKQN
-1530 MLWYAPLVEMRYR
+1530 LFWYTPLVEMRYR
-1543 ISSLYPDCDLG
+1543 IPNLYPNRESENIVICISGLG
-1554 NYVILVNMN
+1554 GSKQNTAI
-1563 SSHGVTPLIT
+1563 IT
-1573 DCLPDLHSNGDAQ
+1573 DNIPDLNCLDAGTQ
-1586 CFPLYYYEKLDSTD
+1586 CFPLYYYEELDSTD

-1612 AVSDYILKQARTQY
+1612 AISDYILKQALTQY
-1626 SDPKIRKEDIFY
+1626 SEPKIKKEDIFY

-1644 HCEEYRT
+1644 HSEEYRA

-1672 FWAFSKAGRKFA
+1672 FWAFSKAGRKLA
-1684 DIHLNYETAE
+1684 EIHLNYETAE
-1694 PYRCLIVSSK
+1694 PYKALIVSSK
-1704 STSADLPL
+1704 SKEADLPM
-1712 FGLAA
+1712 FSGMAA
-1717 GENRAFFSAEA
+1717 EQRAFFSAED
-1728 PETLYKVRQMRFAK
+1728 PKTLFKVRQMRFAK
-1742 KQVKAANGKMKTED
+1742 KSGYDSKGKAKNVD

-1761 VYNDKITIAKIPLE
+1761 IYNEKIAIAGIPEE

-1836 KIVKS
+1836 KIVKN

>member
-7 LQYFVVRS
+7 LQ
-15 PFAQLLVTGV
+15 
-25 KTFEFRTN
+25 
-33 AKIFA
+33 
-38 NKRLAIAVSK
+38 NK
-48 FDGSEED
+48 
-55 FDKQIAYWEKQ
+55 
-66 LSKSFKKKPAAE
+66 LSF
-78 QDFARAEFERACD
+78 
-91 KARKLIAKTNGSGKI
+91 T
-106 IGEVLTGDMDVFD
+106 
-119 GEYGIHILEFKLW
+119 
-132 QESEWLD
+132 
-139 SPGGLGIRYMPGV
+139 
-152 ERPESNAPKIN
+152 
-163 LSNAY
+163 
-168 KSTFIRI
+168 RI
-175 LDEYRNESLSERDKG
+175 LDKYRDESISQRDKG

-208 NTLSEVWLWND
+208 STLSEVWLWDD

-264 TFLATSGKTFKDRDG
+264 TFLATSGKTFKDKDG
-279 NKVRFAFR
+279 NKVHFAFR
-287 LWLDTTEQ
+287 LWLDTTEH
-295 GFNREALNSLENQDP
+295 GFNREALNTLENQDP
-310 EFHRIGLLELE
+310 EFHRVGLLELE
-321 NAMVDWERLNKG
+321 NAMVDWDRLDKG
-333 SSGENAQVK
+333 SYGENAQVK

-360 FKDESHDRG
+360 FKDDSHDRG

-416 DAKQPIKPICI
+416 DAKEPIKPICI
-427 CSDSGVSKMSRKNEN
+427 CSDSGVSKMSRKNDN

-456 STNVSTIVKQ
+456 STNVPTIIKQ
-466 LELAQYKK
+466 LELAKYKK

-486 IDVISKAQKKL
+486 IEVISKAQKKINSCHPERSE
-497 GDKSVFDM
+497 GSKGEGPFVFDM
-505 IICDEAHRTTGATLM
+505 IICDEAHRTTGATFA
-520 GAEESNFVKVH
+520 GTEESNFVKVH
-531 DNNFLRAKKRIYM
+531 DNNFLQAKKRMYM

-606 AMTESLQMSL
+606 AMTESLQLSL
-616 ANDSGEVL
+616 ATDSGEML
-624 SDDQAKLIGCFNALS
+624 SDDEAKLIGCFNALS

-647 QLKETDPTPMKRAVA
+647 QLKETDPQPMKRAVA
-662 FSQNIKVSKEIRDLI
+662 FSQNIKISKEIVDII
-677 NELEDSYYE
+677 NKLKESYYE
-686 ALKPEAKKQTV
+686 ALKPEARKQTV
-697 RVEAMHIDGSMGAST
+697 RVEAKHIDGGMGASS
-712 RDELLAWLKADVED
+712 RDELLAWLKADIDD
-726 GQCRILNNV
+726 GDCHILNNV

-769 MRTAPSKKYGYI
+769 MRTAPGKKYGYI

-828 FNTRERGKSVT
+828 FNTREPGKSLTGGRV
-839 DNRIG
+839 G

-861 AKREKQKELQD
+861 AKRVKQKEIQD

-891 KVGSRRYWEDWAN
+891 KVGSRRYWEDWAK

-920 IAVDGKPKVQFDKF
+920 IAVDGKPKKQFDKF
-934 LVALKKNLNP
+934 LTALKKNLNP
-944 GVNEEQAIEMLS
+944 GVDAEQAIEMLS

-984 QRVINVVESTT
+984 QRVIDAVESTT
-995 DDVDK
+995 EDVDK

-1050 TPVECVDFILHS
+1050 TPVECVDFIIHS

-1094 RLIQSGLIG
+1094 RLIQSGLIS

-1159 GEKVDQEDCGEDIFP
+1159 GEKIDQEDCGEDIFP

-1196 YSVGQKSANDNAQNQ
+1196 YSVGQKSGNDNAQNQ
-1211 KYPDLDAR
+1211 SYPDLDKR
-1219 VDIKYAQESTATNKN
+1219 IEDLYAKDSSATSVKA
-1234 SLYDSYIKAF
+1234 LYDSYIKAF
-1244 RWATD
+1244 RWASD
-1249 RLDPKNGG
+1249 RIDSKNGG
-1257 VIGFITNGSW
+1257 VIGFISNGGW
-1267 IDGNATDGFRKSL
+1267 IDSNGMDGFRKCL
-1280 EKEFSKIFVF
+1280 EKEFSKIYVF

-1295 QRTSGELSRKEGGK
+1295 ARTQGELRRKERDNV
-1309 IFGSGSRTPVSI
+1309 FGQGTRTPVSI
-1321 TILVKHPIGYRQNIS
+1321 TILVKQPTS
-1336 STRHPE
+1336 LSTKDSRHSEQREESCAE
-1342 RSEGSSDVSKKAL
+1342 RNEH
-1355 DSSALPQNDVKNK
+1355 K

-1435 KSWFVINSNGAKT
+1435 RSWFLTNSLGVATGRDVWAYNYSSTKLKSNVHKMQKAYNAEVKRLQT
-1448 QRDSWSYGSSE
+1448 EKVDLKQLDSWVDSDPAHIAW
-1459 ENVNLIAKTSINYY
+1459 NRNLKQSLEKFHLMNIPSNAYY
-1473 NDTLK
+1473 E
-1478 LIQNGSVS
+1478 SM
-1486 EPNFNTK
+1486 
-1493 KISWT
+1493 
-1498 RAVLDDLK
+1498 
-1506 RKKKYNF
+1506 
-1513 NDAEIRKALYRP
+1513 YRP
-1525 FFKQK
+1525 FCKQSLCFHK
-1530 MLWYAPLVEMRYR
+1530 DFNAMQYMLGRLFPTPDYKNLVIMVSGIGANKPFTSL
-1543 ISSLYPDCDLG
+1543 ISEIMPSLDT
-1554 NYVILVNMN
+1554 VEKV
-1563 SSHGVTPLIT
+1563 
-1573 DCLPDLHSNGDAQ
+1573 Q
-1586 CFPLYYYEKLDSTD
+1586 CFPLYYYEEPKTNDL
-1600 MFASKDK
+1600 FASKDK

-1612 AVSDYILKQARTQY
+1612 AVSDYILKQARSQY
-1626 SDPKIRKEDIFY
+1626 SEPKISKEDIFY

-1657 KKMLPRIPLVDTADE
+1657 KKMLPRIPLVDTADD
-1672 FWAFSKAGRKFA
+1672 FWAFSKAGRRLA
-1684 DIHLNYETAE
+1684 EIHLNYEQAE

-1712 FGLAA
+1712 FGIAA

-1761 VYNDKITIAKIPLE
+1761 VYNDKLTVANIPLE

-1787 EWIMERYAITT
+1787 EWIMERYAVTT

-1804 VNDPNDWALEHND
+1804 TNNPNDWAIEHND
-1817 PKYIFNLVL
+1817 PKYIFNLLL

-1836 KIVKS
+1836 KIVKE
-1841 LPKVKF
+1841 LPKMKF

>member
-7 LQYFVVRS
+7 LQ
-15 PFAQLLVTGV
+15 
-25 KTFEFRTN
+25 
-33 AKIFA
+33 
-38 NKRLAIAVSK
+38 NKS
-48 FDGSEED
+48 
-55 FDKQIAYWEKQ
+55 
-66 LSKSFKKKPAAE
+66 SF
-78 QDFARAEFERACD
+78 
-91 KARKLIAKTNGSGKI
+91 N
-106 IGEVLTGDMDVFD
+106 
-119 GEYGIHILEFKLW
+119 
-132 QESEWLD
+132 
-139 SPGGLGIRYMPGV
+139 
-152 ERPESNAPKIN
+152 
-163 LSNAY
+163 
-168 KSTFIRI
+168 RI
-175 LDEYRNESLSERDKG
+175 LDKYRDESLSQRDKG

-264 TFLATSGKTFKDRDG
+264 TFLATSGKTFYDKDG
-279 NKVRFAFR
+279 NKVHFAFR

-295 GFNREALNSLENQDP
+295 GFNREALNSLANQDP
-310 EFHRIGLLELE
+310 EFHRVGLLELE
-321 NAMVDWERLNKG
+321 EAMVDWERLDKG
-333 SSGENAQVK
+333 SCGENAQVK

-352 AIAKVHEY
+352 AIAKIHEY

-384 CIAEKETDS
+384 CVAEKETDN

-416 DAKQPIKPICI
+416 DAKEPIKPICI
-427 CSDSGVSKMSRKNEN
+427 CSDSGVSKSTKKSDND
-442 EGDGYSVTDLALPA
+442 GDGYSVTDLALPA
-456 STNVSTIVKQ
+456 STNVPTIIKQ
-466 LELAQYKK
+466 LELAKYKK

-486 IDVISKAQKKL
+486 IEVISKAQKKM
-497 GDKSVFDM
+497 GVVFDM
-505 IICDEAHRTTGATLM
+505 IICDEAHRTTGATLA

-544 TATPRLFSES
+544 TATPRLYSES

-580 RIGFGEAVEKQL
+580 RIGFGDAVQKQL

-606 AMTESLQMSL
+606 AMTESLQLSL
-616 ANDSGEVL
+616 ATDSGEML
-624 SDDQAKLIGCFNALS
+624 TDDQAKLIGCFNALS
-639 KITLVDDH
+639 KITLVNDR
-647 QLKETDPTPMKRAVA
+647 QLKETDPQPMKRAVA
-662 FSQNIKVSKEIRDLI
+662 FSQNIKISKEIVDVI
-677 NELEDSYYE
+677 NKLKESYYG
-686 ALKPEAKKQTV
+686 ALKPEARKQTV
-697 RVEAMHIDGSMGAST
+697 CVEAKHIDGSMGASS
-712 RDELLAWLKADVED
+712 RDELLAWLKADIDD

-769 MRTAPSKKYGYI
+769 MRTAPGKKYGYI

-828 FNTRERGKSVT
+828 FNSHQPGNDPTGGHV
-839 DNRIG
+839 G
-844 ISDGINHGQT
+844 ISDGINRGQT
-854 DTENLDP
+854 DVEQIDP
-861 AKREKQKELQD
+861 AKREKQKELQR

-891 KVGSRRYWEDWAN
+891 KVGSRRYWEDWAK

-912 HEDRIRKL
+912 HEDRIRRL
-920 IAVDGKPKVQFDKF
+920 IAVDGNPKKQFDKF
-934 LVALKKNLNP
+934 LTALKKNLNP

-1000 RSLEN
+1000 SSLEK
-1005 FYKSVKLRAE
+1005 FYQSVKLRAE
-1015 GVESAEG
+1015 GVESADG

-1062 VNDVLRQEFGR
+1062 VDDVLRQEFNR
-1073 KLSDENVNI
+1073 KLTDENVNI
-1082 IDPFTGTGTFIT
+1082 IDPFAGTGTFMT
-1094 RLIQSGLIG
+1094 RLIQSGLIN

-1112 KELKA
+1112 KELKT

-1137 DVMGSEEYTPFE
+1137 DVMGASDYTPFE

-1159 GEKVDQEDCGEDIFP
+1159 GEKSHQEDFGEDIFP
-1174 VNGPRARAQKR
+1174 VNGPRARAQKK

-1219 VDIKYAQESTATNKN
+1219 VDMKYAQESTATNKN

-1257 VIGFITNGSW
+1257 IIGFITNGSW
-1267 IDGNATDGFRKSL
+1267 IDGNATDGFRKCL

-1321 TILVKHPIGYRQNIS
+1321 TILVKHP
-1336 STRHPE
+1336 TRN
-1342 RSEGSSDVSKKAL
+1342 DVAQKKAI
-1355 DSSALPQNDVKNK
+1355 
-1368 AVIKYYDIGDY
+1368 IKYYDIGDY
-1379 LSREQKLKIIHDAES
+1379 LTREDKLRIIKETES

-1423 PIEPEKKFDEKS
+1423 PIGDKDNKTNNKT
-1435 KSWFVINSNGAKT
+1435 WFMSVYSRGLAT
-1448 QRDSWSYGSSE
+1448 ARDAWC
-1459 ENVNLIAKTSINYY
+1459 
-1473 NDTLK
+1473 
-1478 LIQNGSVS
+1478 
-1486 EPNFNTK
+1486 
-1493 KISWT
+1493 
-1498 RAVLDDLK
+1498 
-1506 RKKKYNF
+1506 YNF
-1513 NDAEIRKALYRP
+1513 SADQLESNLKKSIAFYNKERNAFIQEKNNQPNLTAKQFVTYDATKLSWNRGILNYCERNKVIHFEEESKRMSLYRP
-1525 FFKQK
+1525 FCKQNGYFNVA
-1530 MLWYAPLVEMRYR
+1530 MNDMTYQLDRIFPTSEHDNLVICTTSAGDNHFTAL
-1543 ISSLYPDCDLG
+1543 ISDC
-1554 NYVILVNMN
+1554 I
-1563 SSHGVTPLIT
+1563 
-1573 DCLPDLHSNGDAQ
+1573 PDLHLTATTQ
-1586 CFPLYYYEKLDSTD
+1586 CFPLYYYEELDSSD

-1607 YVRKD
+1607 YVCKD
-1612 AVSDYILKQARTQY
+1612 AISDYILKQARTQY
-1626 SDPKIRKEDIFY
+1626 SEPKIKKEDIFY

-1644 HCEEYRT
+1644 HSEEYRT

-1672 FWAFSKAGRKFA
+1672 FWAFSKAGRKLA
-1684 DIHLNYETAE
+1684 EIHLNYETAE
-1694 PYRCLIVSSK
+1694 PYKALIVSSNQV
-1704 STSADLPL
+1704 SSDLPI
-1712 FGLAA
+1712 FSGMAA
-1717 GENRAFFSAEA
+1717 DIKGFYSAEA
-1728 PETLYKVRQMRFAK
+1728 PETLYRVRQMRFAK
-1742 KQVKAANGKMKTED
+1742 KSGYDTKGKAKNVD

-1761 VYNDKITIAKIPLE
+1761 IYNEKIAIAGIPEE
-1775 AYEYVVNGKSAI
+1775 AYKYVVNGKSAI
-1787 EWIMERYAITT
+1787 EWIMERYVITT

-1826 RIITVSLETM
+1826 RVITVSLETM
-1836 KIVKS
+1836 KIVS
-1841 LPKVKF
+1841 NLPKLKF

>member
-1 MPQDKP
+1 MQQDKP

-15 PFAQLLVTGV
+15 PFVELLLTGV

-33 AKIFA
+33 AKTFA
-38 NKRLAIAVSK
+38 NKRLALAVSK
-48 FDGSEED
+48 SAGSEGDLES
-55 FDKQIAYWEKQ
+55 QIVYWEKQ
-66 LSKSFKKKPAAE
+66 LNKAIKKKPASE
-78 QDFARAEFERACD
+78 QDAARKEFEAASN
-91 KARKLIAKTNGSGKI
+91 KARKLFAKTNGSGKI

-119 GEYGIHILEFKLW
+119 GEYGVHIIEFKLW
-132 QESEWLD
+132 PESEWLN
-139 SPGGLGIRYMPGV
+139 SPGGLGIRYMPGS
-152 ERPESNAPKIN
+152 EHLAQNEPKMDF
-163 LSNAY
+163 SGAY
-168 KSTFIRI
+168 KSTFSRI
-175 LDEYRNESLSERDKG
+175 LDKYRTESVTEREKG
-190 NKFELLMLRYLK
+190 NKFEMLMKRYLQ

-208 NTLSEVWLWND
+208 NSLTNVWLWNE

-235 VAETTGGSFWA
+235 VAETTGGSYWA

-264 TFLATSGKTFKDRDG
+264 TFLATSGKTFHDKDG

-310 EFHRIGLLELE
+310 EFHRVGLLELE
-321 NAMVDWERLNKG
+321 NAMVDWERLDKG
-333 SSGENAQVK
+333 ASGEKAQVK
-342 KKSPR
+342 KKAPR

-360 FKDESHDRG
+360 FKDESHERG

-416 DAKQPIKPICI
+416 DASDPIKPICI
-427 CSDSGVSKMSRKNEN
+427 CSDSGVSRTAHKNEN
-442 EGDGYSVTDLALPA
+442 EGDGYSITDLALPA
-456 STNVSTIVKQ
+456 STNVSTIVQQ
-466 LELAQYKK
+466 LEVAKYKK

-486 IDVISKAQKKL
+486 IDVISKAQKKM
-497 GDKSVFDM
+497 GEQFVFDM
-505 IICDEAHRTTGATLM
+505 IICDEAHRTTGATQL
-520 GAEESNFVKVH
+520 GAEASNFVKVH
-531 DNNFLRAKKRIYM
+531 DNKFLRAKKRMYM

-575 GEEMY
+575 GEEMF

-592 LSDYKVLVLTIDPM
+592 LSDYKVLVLTIDPL

-616 ANDSGEVL
+616 ATDSGEVL
-624 SDDQAKLIGCFNALS
+624 SDDEAKLIGCFNALS
-639 KITLVDDH
+639 KITLVDDR
-647 QLKETDPTPMKRAVA
+647 QLRETDPQPMKRAVA
-662 FSQNIKVSKEIRDLI
+662 FSQNIKISKEVTSLI
-677 NELEDSYYE
+677 NDLEDSYYE
-686 ALKPEAKKQTV
+686 ALKPEAQKQTV
-697 RVEAMHIDGSMGAST
+697 RAKAMHIDGGMGASA
-712 RDELLAWLKADVED
+712 RDERLAWLKADIED
-726 GQCRILNNV
+726 GECRILNNV

-769 MRTAPSKKYGYI
+769 MRTAPGKKYGYI

-797 NNNERFKVVW
+797 NNNDRFKVVW

-828 FNTRERGKSVT
+828 FNTPQKGKSLTGGRV
-839 DNRIG
+839 G

-854 DTENLDP
+854 GTENVDP
-861 AKREKQKELQD
+861 AKRTQQKELQD

-891 KVGSRRYWEDWAN
+891 KVGSRRYWEDWAK

-912 HEDRIRKL
+912 HEDRIRRL
-920 IAVDGKPKVQFDKF
+920 IAVDGNPKKQFDKF
-934 LVALKKNLNP
+934 LTALKKNLNP

-956 QHLITKPVFEALF
+956 QHLITRPVFEALF

-984 QRVINVVESTT
+984 QRVINAVESTT

-1000 RSLEN
+1000 SSLEK
-1005 FYKSVKLRAE
+1005 FYQSVKLRAE
-1015 GVESAEG
+1015 GVESADG

-1050 TPVECVDFILHS
+1050 TPVECVDFIIHS
-1062 VNDVLRQEFGR
+1062 VDDILRLEFGR
-1073 KLSDENVNI
+1073 KLTDENVNI
-1082 IDPFTGTGTFIT
+1082 IDPFTGTGTFMT
-1094 RLIQSGLIG
+1094 RLLQSGLIA
-1103 KKDLERKFK
+1103 KKDMERKFK

-1137 DVMGSEEYTPFE
+1137 DVMGASDYTPFE

-1159 GEKVDQEDCGEDIFP
+1159 GEKSHQEDFGEDIFP
-1174 VNGPRARAQKR
+1174 VNGPRARAQKK

-1219 VDIKYAQESTATNKN
+1219 IENFYVATSEANLNKAA
-1234 SLYDSYIKAF
+1234 YDSYIKAF

-1249 RLDPKNGG
+1249 RLDSKNGG

-1267 IDGNATDGFRKSL
+1267 LDSNGLDGFRKCI

-1321 TILVKHPIGYRQNIS
+1321 TILVKHPAS
-1336 STRHPE
+1336 
-1342 RSEGSSDVSKKAL
+1342 
-1355 DSSALPQNDVKNK
+1355 NDATPKK

-1379 LSREQKLKIIHDAES
+1379 LTREDKLRIIRETES
-1394 ITHLQMET
+1394 ITHLQMDV

-1423 PIEPEKKFDEKS
+1423 QIEPDKKFNPAS
-1435 KSWFVINSNGAKT
+1435 RSWFVANSMGMISSRDAWVYNSSATRLEKVTKDSIDFYNSQVDVIDNAK
-1448 QRDSWSYGSSE
+1448 
-1459 ENVNLIAKTSINYY
+1459 N
-1473 NDTLK
+1473 
-1478 LIQNGSVS
+1478 NGSKIDIVKLLNWDPKKFKWDRAQKERDVLKSRKYHFS
-1486 EPNFNTK
+1486 EDSVYEAF
-1493 KISWT
+1493 
-1498 RAVLDDLK
+1498 
-1506 RKKKYNF
+1506 
-1513 NDAEIRKALYRP
+1513 YRP
-1525 FFKQK
+1525 FFKQHC
-1530 MLWYAPLVEMRYR
+1530 YFNR
-1543 ISSLYPDCDLG
+1543 DLNNCVYQQPNLHPQKDVKNLAICVSG
-1554 NYVILVNMN
+1554 V
-1563 SSHGVTPLIT
+1563 GVTKDFSCLIT
-1573 DCLPDLHSNGDAQ
+1573 DILPDLEIIGKSQ
-1586 CFPLYYYEKLDSTD
+1586 CFPLYYYEELDSSD

-1612 AVSDYILKQARTQY
+1612 AISDYILKQARTQY
-1626 SDPKIRKEDIFY
+1626 SEPKIKKEDIFY

-1644 HCEEYRT
+1644 HSEEYRT

-1672 FWAFSKAGRKFA
+1672 FWAFSKAGRKLA
-1684 DIHLNYETAE
+1684 EIHLNYETAE
-1694 PYRCLIVSSK
+1694 PYKALIVSSNQV
-1704 STSADLPL
+1704 SSDLPM
-1712 FGLAA
+1712 FSGMAA
-1717 GENRAFFSAEA
+1717 DIKSFYSAEA
-1728 PETLYKVRQMRFAK
+1728 PESLYKVRQMRFAK
-1742 KQVKAANGKMKTED
+1742 KSGYDSKGKAKNVD
-1756 DKTRI
+1756 DKSRI
-1761 VYNDKITIAKIPLE
+1761 IYNEKVAIANIPLE

-1787 EWIMERYAITT
+1787 EWIMERYAITI

-1836 KIVKS
+1836 KIVKN
-1841 LPKVKF
+1841 LPKLKF

>member
-1 MPQDKP
+1 M
-7 LQYFVVRS
+7 
-15 PFAQLLVTGV
+15 
-25 KTFEFRTN
+25 
-33 AKIFA
+33 
-38 NKRLAIAVSK
+38 
-48 FDGSEED
+48 
-55 FDKQIAYWEKQ
+55 
-66 LSKSFKKKPAAE
+66 
-78 QDFARAEFERACD
+78 
-91 KARKLIAKTNGSGKI
+91 
-106 IGEVLTGDMDVFD
+106 
-119 GEYGIHILEFKLW
+119 
-132 QESEWLD
+132 
-139 SPGGLGIRYMPGV
+139 
-152 ERPESNAPKIN
+152 
-163 LSNAY
+163 
-168 KSTFIRI
+168 
-175 LDEYRNESLSERDKG
+175 
-190 NKFELLMLRYLK
+190 
-202 TDPIYA
+202 
-208 NTLSEVWLWND
+208 
-219 FFAKDQFGGK
+219 
-229 DVGIDL
+229 
-235 VAETTGGSFWA
+235 
-246 IQCKCYKA
+246 
-254 DAKIDKPAVD
+254 
-264 TFLATSGKTFKDRDG
+264 
-279 NKVRFAFR
+279 
-287 LWLDTTEQ
+287 
-295 GFNREALNSLENQDP
+295 
-310 EFHRIGLLELE
+310 
-321 NAMVDWERLNKG
+321 
-333 SSGENAQVK
+333 
-342 KKSPR
+342 
-347 DHQKE
+347 
-352 AIAKVHEY
+352 
-360 FKDESHDRG
+360 
-369 KLIMACGTGKTYTSL
+369 
-384 CIAEKETDS
+384 
-393 KGTILFLVPSIAL
+393 
-406 LGQTLREWTA
+406 
-416 DAKQPIKPICI
+416 
-427 CSDSGVSKMSRKNEN
+427 
-442 EGDGYSVTDLALPA
+442 
-456 STNVSTIVKQ
+456 
-466 LELAQYKK
+466 
-474 GGMTVVFSTYQS
+474 
-486 IDVISKAQKKL
+486 
-497 GDKSVFDM
+497 
-505 IICDEAHRTTGATLM
+505 
-520 GAEESNFVKVH
+520 
-531 DNNFLRAKKRIYM
+531 
-544 TATPRLFSES
+544 
-554 SKKKAEEGSVEICSM
+554 
-569 DDPKLY
+569 
-575 GEEMY
+575 
-580 RIGFGEAVEKQL
+580 
-592 LSDYKVLVLTIDPM
+592 
-606 AMTESLQMSL
+606 
-616 ANDSGEVL
+616 
-624 SDDQAKLIGCFNALS
+624 
-639 KITLVDDH
+639 
-647 QLKETDPTPMKRAVA
+647 
-662 FSQNIKVSKEIRDLI
+662 
-677 NELEDSYYE
+677 
-686 ALKPEAKKQTV
+686 
-697 RVEAMHIDGSMGAST
+697 
-712 RDELLAWLKADVED
+712 
-726 GQCRILNNV
+726 NNV

-769 MRTAPSKKYGYI
+769 MRTAPGKRYGYI

-828 FNTRERGKSVT
+828 FNKPGTGNNPTGGHV
-839 DNRIG
+839 G
-844 ISDGINHGQT
+844 ISDGINHGLT

-861 AKREKQKELQD
+861 AKRDERKKITD

-891 KVGSRRYWEDWAN
+891 KVGSRRYWEDWAK

-920 IAVDGKPKVQFDKF
+920 IAVDGKPKKQFDKF
-934 LVALKKNLNP
+934 LTALKKNLNP
-944 GVNEEQAIEMLS
+944 GVDAEQAIEMLS

-984 QRVINVVESTT
+984 QRVIDAVESTT
-995 DDVDK
+995 EDVDK

-1015 GVESAEG
+1015 GVENAEG

-1050 TPVECVDFILHS
+1050 TPVECVDFIIHS

-1094 RLIQSGLIG
+1094 RIIQSGLIG

-1159 GEKVDQEDCGEDIFP
+1159 GEKIDQEDCGEDIFP

-1211 KYPDLDAR
+1211 KYPDLDAQ
-1219 VDIKYAQESTATNKN
+1219 VDRKYAQESSATNKN

-1280 EKEFSKIFVF
+1280 EKEFSKIYVF

-1321 TILVKHPIGYRQNIS
+1321 TILVKQPAKC
-1336 STRHPE
+1336 
-1342 RSEGSSDVSKKAL
+1342 RSGAAGDRIQANGVDGSK
-1355 DSSALPQNDVKNK
+1355 K

-1379 LSREQKLKIIHDAES
+1379 LTREQKLKIIQETES
-1394 ITHLQMET
+1394 ISHLEMT
-1402 LHPNEHGDWINQRNE
+1402 VLHPNEHGDWINQRNE
-1417 SFGKWT
+1417 SFGKWI

-1435 KSWFVINSNGAKT
+1435 KSWFVINSSGSKT
-1448 QRDSWSYGSSE
+1448 QRDSWSVNSSE
-1459 ENVNLIAKTSINYY
+1459 KNVAHVAKQSIDLFNKTSKNLAERKI
-1473 NDTLK
+1473 
-1478 LIQNGSVS
+1478 S
-1486 EPNFNTK
+1486 EPDYNSK
-1493 KISWT
+1493 VISWT
-1498 RAVLDDLK
+1498 SAVLDDAK
-1506 RKKKYNF
+1506 RGKSYNF
-1513 NDAEIRKALYRP
+1513 NEAEIRVVSYRP
-1525 FFKQK
+1525 FFKQNL
-1530 MLWYAPLVEMRYR
+1530 LWYTPLVERRYR
-1543 ISSLYPDCDLG
+1543 IPQMFPTHNMVNIVICMSGGGGTKDFSAIITNVIPDIQLQF
-1554 NYVILVNMN
+1554 
-1563 SSHGVTPLIT
+1563 
-1573 DCLPDLHSNGDAQ
+1573 NGQ
-1586 CFPLYYYEKLDSTD
+1586 CFPLYYYEEPKTNDL
-1600 MFASKDK
+1600 FASKDN

-1657 KKMLPRIPLVDTADE
+1657 KKMLPRIPLVDTADD
-1672 FWAFSKAGRKFA
+1672 FWAFSKAGRKLA
-1684 DIHLNYETAE
+1684 EIHLNYEQAE

-1712 FGLAA
+1712 FGIAA

-1742 KQVKAANGKMKTED
+1742 KTGYDSKGKAKNID

-1761 VYNDKITIAKIPLE
+1761 IYNEKIAIAGIPEE

-1836 KIVKS
+1836 KIVKN

>member
-1 MPQDKP
+1 MQQDKP

-15 PFAQLLVTGV
+15 PFVELLLTGV

-33 AKIFA
+33 AKTFA
-38 NKRLAIAVSK
+38 NKRLALAVSK
-48 FDGSEED
+48 SAGSETDLES
-55 FDKQIAYWEKQ
+55 QIVYWEKQ
-66 LSKSFKKKPAAE
+66 LNKVIKKKPSSEQETAHNEFDAA
-78 QDFARAEFERACD
+78 CK
-91 KARKLIAKTNGSGKI
+91 KARKLFAKTNGSGKI

-119 GEYGIHILEFKLW
+119 GEYGVHIIEFKLW
-132 QESEWLD
+132 PEPEWLN
-139 SPGGLGIRYMPGV
+139 SPGGLGLRYMPGS
-152 ERPESNAPKIN
+152 EHLGQNEPKIDFRG
-163 LSNAY
+163 AY
-168 KSTFIRI
+168 KSTFTRI
-175 LDEYRNESLSERDKG
+175 LDKYRAESVSEREKG
-190 NKFELLMLRYLK
+190 NKFEMLMKRYLQ

-208 NTLSEVWLWND
+208 NSLTNVWLWNE

-235 VAETTGGSFWA
+235 VAETTGGSYWA

-264 TFLATSGKTFKDRDG
+264 TFLATSCKTFHDKDG

-310 EFHRIGLLELE
+310 EFHRVGLLELE
-321 NAMVDWERLNKG
+321 NAMVDWERLDKG
-333 SSGENAQVK
+333 ASGEKAQVK
-342 KKSPR
+342 KKAPR

-360 FKDESHDRG
+360 FKDESHERG

-416 DAKQPIKPICI
+416 DASDPIKPICI
-427 CSDSGVSKMSRKNEN
+427 CSDSGVSRTAHKNEN
-442 EGDGYSVTDLALPA
+442 EGDGYSITDLALPA
-456 STNVSTIVKQ
+456 STNVSTIVQQ
-466 LELAQYKK
+466 LEVAKYKK

-486 IDVISKAQKKL
+486 IDVISKAQKKM
-497 GDKSVFDM
+497 GEQFVFDM
-505 IICDEAHRTTGATLM
+505 IICDEAHRTTGATQL
-520 GAEESNFVKVH
+520 GAEASNFVKVH
-531 DNNFLRAKKRIYM
+531 DNKFLRAKKRMYM

-575 GEEMY
+575 GEEMF

-592 LSDYKVLVLTIDPM
+592 LSDYKVLVLTIDPL
-606 AMTESLQMSL
+606 AMTDSLQMSL
-616 ANDSGEVL
+616 ATDSGEVL
-624 SDDQAKLIGCFNALS
+624 SDDEAKLIGCFNALS

-647 QLKETDPTPMKRAVA
+647 QLRETDPQPMKRAVA
-662 FSQNIKVSKEIRDLI
+662 FSQNIKISKEVTTLI
-677 NELEDSYYE
+677 NDLEDSYYE
-686 ALKPEAKKQTV
+686 ALKPEAQKQTV
-697 RVEAMHIDGSMGAST
+697 RAKAMHIDGGMGASA
-712 RDELLAWLKADVED
+712 RDERLAWLKADIED
-726 GQCRILNNV
+726 GECRILNNV

-769 MRTAPSKKYGYI
+769 MRTAPGKKYGYI

-797 NNNERFKVVW
+797 NNNDRFKVVW

-828 FNTRERGKSVT
+828 FSTPGKNPSR
-839 DNRIG
+839 RIG
-844 ISDGINHGQT
+844 ISDGINHKQT
-854 DTENLDP
+854 ETETIDP
-861 AKREKQKELQD
+861 AKRTQQQELQD
-872 QLELKFQELQG
+872 QLELKFKELQG

-891 KVGSRRYWEDWAN
+891 KVGSRRYWEDWAK

-912 HEDRIRKL
+912 HEDRIRRL
-920 IAVDGKPKVQFDKF
+920 IAVDGNPKKQFDKF
-934 LVALKKNLNP
+934 LTALKKNLNP

-956 QHLITKPVFEALF
+956 QHLITRPVFEALF

-984 QRVINVVESTT
+984 QRVINAVESTT

-1000 RSLEN
+1000 SSLEK
-1005 FYKSVKLRAE
+1005 FYQSVKLRAE
-1015 GVESAEG
+1015 GVESADG

-1062 VNDVLRQEFGR
+1062 VDDVLRQEFNR
-1073 KLSDENVNI
+1073 KLTDENVNI
-1082 IDPFTGTGTFIT
+1082 IDPFAGTGTFMT
-1094 RLIQSGLIG
+1094 RLIQSGLIN

-1112 KELKA
+1112 KELKT

-1137 DVMGSEEYTPFE
+1137 DVMGASDYTPFE

-1159 GEKVDQEDCGEDIFP
+1159 GEKSHQEDFGEDIFP
-1174 VNGPRARAQKR
+1174 VNGPRARAQKK

-1219 VDIKYAQESTATNKN
+1219 VDMKYAQKSTATNKN

-1267 IDGNATDGFRKSL
+1267 IDGNATDGFRKCL
-1280 EKEFSKIFVF
+1280 EREFSKIYVF

-1295 QRTSGELSRKEGGK
+1295 ARTQGELRRKERDNV
-1309 IFGSGSRTPVSI
+1309 FGQGTRTPVSI
-1321 TILVKHPIGYRQNIS
+1321 TILVKHPTGADAEQ
-1336 STRHPE
+1336 
-1342 RSEGSSDVSKKAL
+1342 KKAI
-1355 DSSALPQNDVKNK
+1355 
-1368 AVIKYYDIGDY
+1368 IKYYDIGDY
-1379 LSREQKLKIIHDAES
+1379 LSREDKLRIIKEAES

-1423 PIEPEKKFDEKS
+1423 PIGDKDNKNNNKTWFLPVYSNGIKTNRDAWVTNYSTSREHENVQKS
-1435 KSWFVINSNGAKT
+1435 VTFFNQESDRYKQHLKNGGKTSVEDFINSDET
-1448 QRDSWSYGSSE
+1448 
-1459 ENVNLIAKTSINYY
+1459 
-1473 NDTLK
+1473 
-1478 LIQNGSVS
+1478 
-1486 EPNFNTK
+1486 
-1493 KISWT
+1493 KISWS
-1498 RAVLDDLK
+1498 RALRHDIE
-1506 RKKKYNF
+1506 RGKKYTVHEERF
-1513 NDAEIRKALYRP
+1513 VDILYRP
-1525 FFKQK
+1525 YCKQNT
-1530 MLWYAPLVEMRYR
+1530 YFHRE
-1543 ISSLYPDCDLG
+1543 
-1554 NYVILVNMN
+1554 LVNDVALQPKLFPAKN
-1563 SSHGVTPLIT
+1563 SQNLVIGLNGVGSTKDFCALIT
-1573 DCLPDLHSNGDAQ
+1573 DTLPDLEYVSKSQ
-1586 CFPLYYYEKLDSTD
+1586 CFPLYYYEELDSSD

-1607 YVRKD
+1607 YIRKD
-1612 AVSDYILKQARTQY
+1612 AISDYILKQARTQY
-1626 SDPKIRKEDIFY
+1626 CEPKIKKEDIFY

-1644 HCEEYRT
+1644 HSEEYRT

-1672 FWAFSKAGRKFA
+1672 FWAFSKAGRKLA
-1684 DIHLNYETAE
+1684 EIHLNYETAE
-1694 PYRCLIVSSK
+1694 PYKAPIVSS
-1704 STSADLPL
+1704 SQVSSDLPI
-1712 FGLAA
+1712 FSGMAA
-1717 GENRAFFSAEA
+1717 DIKGFYSAEA
-1728 PETLYKVRQMRFAK
+1728 PETLYRVRQMRFAK
-1742 KQVKAANGKMKTED
+1742 KSGYDSKGKAKNVD
-1756 DKTRI
+1756 DKSRI
-1761 VYNDKITIAKIPLE
+1761 IYNEKVAIANIPLE

-1836 KIVKS
+1836 KIVKN
-1841 LPKVKF
+1841 LPKLKF

>member
-15 PFAQLLVTGV
+15 PFAQLLVSGV

-33 AKIFA
+33 AKTFA

-66 LSKSFKKKPAAE
+66 LNKSLKKKSAAE
-78 QDFARAEFERACD
+78 QDFARAEYEQACS
-91 KARKLIAKTNGSGKI
+91 KARKLFAKTNGNGKI

-119 GEYGIHILEFKLW
+119 GEYGVHILEFKLW

-152 ERPESNAPKIN
+152 ERPECKEPKIN

-168 KSTFIRI
+168 KSTFTRI
-175 LDEYRNESLSERDKG
+175 LDKYRAESLSERDKG
-190 NKFELLMLRYLK
+190 NRFELLMLRYLK

-264 TFLATSGKTFKDRDG
+264 TFLATSGKMFHDREG
-279 NKVRFAFR
+279 NKVHFAFR

-310 EFHRIGLLELE
+310 EFHRVGLLELD
-321 NAMVDWERLNKG
+321 NAMVDWERLDKG
-333 SSGENAQVK
+333 ASGENAQVK
-342 KKSPR
+342 KKMPC

-416 DAKQPIKPICI
+416 DAKNPIKPICI
-427 CSDSGVSKMSRKNEN
+427 CSDSGVSKMSRKNET

-456 STNVSTIVKQ
+456 STNVATIVKQ
-466 LELAQYKK
+466 LEVAQYKK

-497 GDKSVFDM
+497 GDKFVFDM

-554 SKKKAEEGSVEICSM
+554 SKKKAEEGAVEICSM

-662 FSQNIKVSKEIRDLI
+662 FSQNIRISKEIRDLI

-712 RDELLAWLKADVED
+712 RDELLAWLKSDIED

-769 MRTAPSKKYGYI
+769 MRTAPGKKYGYI

-797 NNNERFKVVW
+797 NNNDRFKVVW

-844 ISDGINHGQT
+844 ISDGLNHGQT
-854 DTENLDP
+854 EIENIDP
-861 AKREKQKELQD
+861 AKRERQKELQD
-872 QLELKFQELQG
+872 QMELKFQELQG

-891 KVGSRRYWEDWAN
+891 KVGSRRYWEDWAK

-920 IAVDGKPKVQFDKF
+920 IAVDGKPQKQFEKF

-1137 DVMGSEEYTPFE
+1137 DVMGAEEYTPFE

-1159 GEKVDQEDCGEDIFP
+1159 GEKIDQEDCGEDIFP

-1211 KYPDLDAR
+1211 KYPDLDSR
-1219 VDIKYAQESTATNKN
+1219 IDSKYAQESTATNKN

-1267 IDGNATDGFRKSL
+1267 IDGNATDGFRKCL

-1321 TILVKHPIGYRQNIS
+1321 TILVKQPASKFPEPAEGN
-1336 STRHPE
+1336 TR
-1342 RSEGSSDVSKKAL
+1342 
-1355 DSSALPQNDVKNK
+1355 K

-1379 LSREQKLKIIHDAES
+1379 LSREQKLKIISDTES

-1402 LHPNEHGDWINQRNE
+1402 LQPNEHGDWINQRNE

-1435 KSWFVINSNGAKT
+1435 KSWFVANTSGSKT
-1448 QRDSWSYGSSE
+1448 QRDSWSINSSRKRVE
-1459 ENVNLIAKTSINYY
+1459 QAAVQSIGLFNKTSRNLAERTIN
-1473 NDTLK
+1473 
-1478 LIQNGSVS
+1478 
-1486 EPNFNTK
+1486 EPDFNSK
-1493 KISWT
+1493 IISWT
-1498 RAVLDDLK
+1498 SAVLDDV
-1506 RKKKYNF
+1506 KKGKLYNF
-1513 NDAEIRKALYRP
+1513 NDAEIRMVSYRP
-1525 FFKQK
+1525 FFKQHL
-1530 MLWYAPLVEMRYR
+1530 LWYTPLVERRYR
-1543 ISSLYPDCDLG
+1543 IPQLFPTQDSK
-1554 NYVILVNMN
+1554 NIVICM
-1563 SSHGVTPLIT
+1563 SGGGGTKDFSTIIT
-1573 DCLPDLHSNGDAQ
+1573 DFIPDIQLQFNGQ
-1586 CFPLYYYEKLDSTD
+1586 CFPLYYYEELKSNDL
-1600 MFASKDK
+1600 FASKEK

-1626 SDPKIRKEDIFY
+1626 NESKIKKEDIFY

-1644 HCEEYRT
+1644 HSEEYRT
-1651 EFAADL
+1651 EFSADL
-1657 KKMLPRIPLVDTADE
+1657 KKMLPRIPLVDSVDD
-1672 FWAFSKAGRKFA
+1672 FWAFSNAGRKLA
-1684 DIHLNYETAE
+1684 EIHLNYETAE
-1694 PYRCLIVSSK
+1694 PYKVFIVSSK
-1704 STSADLPL
+1704 SNEADLPM
-1712 FGLAA
+1712 FSMAA
-1717 GENRAFFSAEA
+1717 ESRAFFSAEA

-1742 KQVKAANGKMKTED
+1742 KQVKAGNGKMKTED

-1761 VYNDKITIAKIPLE
+1761 VYNDKITVANIPLE

-1787 EWIMERYAITT
+1787 EWIMERYAVTT

-1804 VNDPNDWALEHND
+1804 TNDPNDWAIEHDD
-1817 PKYIFNLVL
+1817 PKYIFNLLL

-1836 KIVKS
+1836 KIVNG
-1841 LPKVKF
+1841 LPKLKF

>member
-7 LQYFVVRS
+7 LQ
-15 PFAQLLVTGV
+15 
-25 KTFEFRTN
+25 
-33 AKIFA
+33 
-38 NKRLAIAVSK
+38 NK
-48 FDGSEED
+48 
-55 FDKQIAYWEKQ
+55 
-66 LSKSFKKKPAAE
+66 LSF
-78 QDFARAEFERACD
+78 
-91 KARKLIAKTNGSGKI
+91 T
-106 IGEVLTGDMDVFD
+106 
-119 GEYGIHILEFKLW
+119 
-132 QESEWLD
+132 
-139 SPGGLGIRYMPGV
+139 
-152 ERPESNAPKIN
+152 
-163 LSNAY
+163 
-168 KSTFIRI
+168 RI
-175 LDEYRNESLSERDKG
+175 LDKYRDESISQRDKG

-208 NTLSEVWLWND
+208 STLSEVWLWDD

-264 TFLATSGKTFKDRDG
+264 TFLATSGKTFKDKDG
-279 NKVRFAFR
+279 NKVHFAFR
-287 LWLDTTEQ
+287 LWLDTTEH

-310 EFHRIGLLELE
+310 EFHRVGLLELE
-321 NAMVDWERLNKG
+321 NAMVDWDRLDKG
-333 SSGENAQVK
+333 SYGENAQVK

-360 FKDESHDRG
+360 FKDDSHDRG

-416 DAKQPIKPICI
+416 DAKEPIKPICI
-427 CSDSGVSKMSRKNEN
+427 CSDSGVSKMSRKNDN

-456 STNVSTIVKQ
+456 STNVPTIIKQ
-466 LELAQYKK
+466 LELAKYKK

-486 IDVISKAQKKL
+486 IEVISKAQKKM
-497 GDKSVFDM
+497 GVVFDM
-505 IICDEAHRTTGATLM
+505 IICDEAHRTTGATFA
-520 GAEESNFVKVH
+520 GTEESNFVKVH
-531 DNNFLRAKKRIYM
+531 DNNFLQAKKRMYM

-606 AMTESLQMSL
+606 AMTESLQLSL
-616 ANDSGEVL
+616 ATDSGEML
-624 SDDQAKLIGCFNALS
+624 SDDEAKLIGCFNALS

-647 QLKETDPTPMKRAVA
+647 QLKETDPQPMKRAVA
-662 FSQNIKVSKEIRDLI
+662 FSQNIKISKEIVDII
-677 NELEDSYYE
+677 NKLKESYYE
-686 ALKPEAKKQTV
+686 ALKPEARKQTV
-697 RVEAMHIDGSMGAST
+697 RVEAKHIDGGMGASS
-712 RDELLAWLKADVED
+712 RDELLSWLKADIDD
-726 GQCRILNNV
+726 GDCRILNNV

-769 MRTAPSKKYGYI
+769 MRTAPGKKYGYI

-828 FNTRERGKSVT
+828 FNTRERGKSLTGGRV
-839 DNRIG
+839 G

-861 AKREKQKELQD
+861 AKRVKQKEIQD

-891 KVGSRRYWEDWAN
+891 KVGSRRYWEDWAK

-920 IAVDGKPKVQFDKF
+920 IAVDGKPKKQFDKF
-934 LVALKKNLNP
+934 LTALKKNLNP
-944 GVNEEQAIEMLS
+944 GVDAEQAIEMLS

-984 QRVINVVESTT
+984 QRVIDAVESTT
-995 DDVDK
+995 EDVDK

-1050 TPVECVDFILHS
+1050 TPVECVDFIIHS

-1159 GEKVDQEDCGEDIFP
+1159 GEKIDQEDCGEDIFP

-1211 KYPDLDAR
+1211 KYPDLDAQ
-1219 VDIKYAQESTATNKN
+1219 VDRKYAQESSATNKN

-1249 RLDPKNGG
+1249 RIDPKNGG

-1267 IDGNATDGFRKSL
+1267 IDGNATDGFRKCL
-1280 EKEFSKIFVF
+1280 EKEFSKIYVF

-1295 QRTSGELSRKEGGK
+1295 ARTQGELRRKERDNV
-1309 IFGSGSRTPVSI
+1309 FGQGTRTPVSI
-1321 TILVKHPIGYRQNIS
+1321 TILVKQPTS
-1336 STRHPE
+1336 MSTKDSRH
-1342 RSEGSSDVSKKAL
+1342 SEQREE
-1355 DSSALPQNDVKNK
+1355 SSAERNEHK

-1379 LSREQKLKIIHDAES
+1379 LSREQKLKIIQETES
-1394 ITHLQMET
+1394 ITHLEMT
-1402 LHPNEHGDWINQRNE
+1402 VLHPNEHGDWINQRNE
-1417 SFGKWT
+1417 SFGKWI
-1423 PIEPEKKFDEKS
+1423 PIEPEKKFDEKN
-1435 KSWFVINSNGAKT
+1435 KSWFVVNSRGFET
-1448 QRDSWSYGSSE
+1448 SRDSWVYASSE
-1459 ENVNLIAKTSINYY
+1459 ERLKNNISTISKEYKNNLGKEKDDLNMDAT
-1473 NDTLK
+1473 
-1478 LIQNGSVS
+1478 
-1486 EPNFNTK
+1486 
-1493 KISWT
+1493 KISWSSSLISDA
-1498 RAVLDDLK
+1498 RN
-1506 RKKKYNF
+1506 RKPLSDYS
-1513 NDAEIRKALYRP
+1513 IRNALYRP
-1525 FFKQK
+1525 FFKQNAYYGETFIHRMGQMRELFPSSEHK
-1530 MLWYAPLVEMRYR
+1530 NLVICTTSAGDNHFTAL
-1543 ISSLYPDCDLG
+1543 ISDC
-1554 NYVILVNMN
+1554 I
-1563 SSHGVTPLIT
+1563 
-1573 DCLPDLHSNGDAQ
+1573 PDLHLTATTQ
-1586 CFPLYYYEKLDSTD
+1586 CFPLYYYEEPKTNDL
-1600 MFASKDK
+1600 FASKDK

-1612 AVSDYILKQARTQY
+1612 AISDYILKQARSQY
-1626 SDPKIRKEDIFY
+1626 NDSKTSKEDIFY

-1644 HCEEYRT
+1644 HSQDYRT
-1651 EFAADL
+1651 AFAADL

-1672 FWAFSKAGRKFA
+1672 FWAFSKAGRRLA
-1684 DIHLNYETAE
+1684 EIHLNYETAE
-1694 PYRCLIVSSK
+1694 PYRVLIVSSK

-1712 FGLAA
+1712 FGMAA

-1761 VYNDKITIAKIPLE
+1761 VYNDKLTVANIPLE

-1787 EWIMERYAITT
+1787 EWIMERYAVTT

-1804 VNDPNDWALEHND
+1804 TNDPNDWAIEHDD
-1817 PKYIFNLVL
+1817 PKYIFNLLL

-1836 KIVKS
+1836 KIVKE
-1841 LPKVKF
+1841 LPKIKF

>member
-1 MPQDKP
+1 MQQDKP

-15 PFAQLLVTGV
+15 PFAELLLTGV

-33 AKIFA
+33 AKTFA

-48 FDGSEED
+48 SAGSEDALES
-55 FDKQIAYWEKQ
+55 QIAYWEKQ
-66 LSKSFKKKPAAE
+66 LGKSLKKKSASE
-78 QDFARAEFERACD
+78 QDDAKAEFTRACE
-91 KARKLIAKTNGSGKI
+91 KARKLFAKDPTGKI
-106 IGEVLTGDMDVFD
+106 IGEVLTGDEDVFD
-119 GEYGIHILEFKLW
+119 GDYGVHILEFKLW
-132 QESEWLD
+132 PQSEWLN

-152 ERPESNAPKIN
+152 ERPEAEPKIDFV
-163 LSNAY
+163 NAY
-168 KSTFIRI
+168 KSTFTRI
-175 LDEYRNESLSERDKG
+175 LDKYRAESLSERDKG
-190 NKFELLMLRYLK
+190 NKFELLMQRYLK
-202 TDPIYA
+202 TDPIFA

-235 VAETTGGSFWA
+235 VAETVGGSFWA

-279 NKVRFAFR
+279 NKVRFAYR
-287 LWLDTTEQ
+287 LWLDTTEH

-310 EFHRIGLLELE
+310 EFHRVGLLELE
-321 NAMVDWERLNKG
+321 NAMVDWERLDKG
-333 SSGENAQVK
+333 SCGENAQVK
-342 KKSPR
+342 KKAPR

-384 CIAEKETDS
+384 CIAEKETDG

-416 DAKQPIKPICI
+416 DAKDPIKPICI
-427 CSDSGVSKMSRKNEN
+427 CSDSGVSKSTKKFEN
-442 EGDGYSVTDLALPA
+442 EGDGYSVSDLALPA
-456 STNVSTIVKQ
+456 STNVPTIVKQ
-466 LELAQYKK
+466 LEIAQYKK

-486 IDVISKAQKKL
+486 IDVISKAQKKM
-497 GDKSVFDM
+497 GVVFDM
-505 IICDEAHRTTGATLM
+505 IICDEAHRTTGATLA

-531 DNNFLRAKKRIYM
+531 DNNFLHAKKRLYM
-544 TATPRLFSES
+544 TATPRLYSES

-606 AMTESLQMSL
+606 AMSESLQLSL
-616 ANDSGEVL
+616 ATDTGEML
-624 SDDQAKLIGCFNALS
+624 TDDQAKLIGCFNALS

-647 QLKETDPTPMKRAVA
+647 QLKETDPQPMKRAVA
-662 FSQNIKVSKEIRDLI
+662 FSQNIKVSKEIASLI
-677 NELEDSYYE
+677 NDLKDSYYD
-686 ALKPEAKKQTV
+686 ALKPEAQKQTV
-697 RVEAMHIDGSMGAST
+697 RVTAMHIDGSMGATS
-712 RDELLAWLKADVED
+712 RDERLAWLKADIED
-726 GQCRILNNV
+726 GECRILNNV

-769 MRTAPSKKYGYI
+769 MRTAPGKKYGYI

-787 PASEKAEDAL
+787 PASEKAEEAL

-828 FNTRERGKSVT
+828 FNTRERGKSLT
-839 DNRIG
+839 GGRIG
-844 ISDGINHGQT
+844 VASGLPGSDIEKLPP
-854 DTENLDP
+854 DER
-861 AKREKQKELQD
+861 KKQKELQD
-872 QLELKFQELQG
+872 QMELKFQELQG

-891 KVGSRRYWEDWAN
+891 KVGSRRYWEDWAK

-912 HEDRIRKL
+912 HEERIRKL
-920 IAVDGKPKVQFDKF
+920 IAVDGKPKKQFDKF
-934 LVALKKNLNP
+934 LAALKKNLNP
-944 GVNEEQAIEMLS
+944 GVDAEQAIEMLS

-984 QRVINVVESTT
+984 QRVIDAVESTT
-995 DDVDK
+995 EDVDK

-1015 GVESAEG
+1015 GVENAEG

-1050 TPVECVDFILHS
+1050 TPVECVDFIINS

-1082 IDPFTGTGTFIT
+1082 IDPFTGTGTFMT

-1137 DVMGSEEYTPFE
+1137 DVMGATEYTPFE

-1159 GEKVDQEDCGEDIFP
+1159 SEQNHQEDFGEDIFP

-1196 YSVGQKSANDNAQNQ
+1196 YSVGQKSGNDNAQNQ
-1211 KYPDLDAR
+1211 SYPDLDKR
-1219 VDIKYAQESTATNKN
+1219 IEDLYAKN
-1234 SLYDSYIKAF
+1234 SSATSVKALYDSYIKAF

-1249 RLDPKNGG
+1249 RIDPKTGG
-1257 VIGFITNGSW
+1257 VIGFISNGGW
-1267 IDGNATDGFRKSL
+1267 IDSNGMDGFRKCI
-1280 EKEFSKIFVF
+1280 EKEFSKIYVF

-1321 TILVKHPIGYRQNIS
+1321 TILVKQPATPNKGNATLS
-1336 STRHPE
+1336 CHPE
-1342 RSEGSSDVSKKAL
+1342 RSVSGVEGS
-1355 DSSALPQNDVKNK
+1355 K

-1379 LSREQKLKIIHDAES
+1379 LTREQKLKIIQETES
-1394 ITHLQMET
+1394 ITHLEMT
-1402 LHPNEHGDWINQRNE
+1402 VLHPNEHGDWINQRNE

-1423 PIEPEKKFDEKS
+1423 PIEPEKKYDTAS
-1435 KSWFVINSNGAKT
+1435 KSWFLTSSLGVATGRDVWAYNYSSFKLKSNVKKMQKAYNAEVARLKT
-1448 QRDSWSYGSSE
+1448 ELVDLKKLDSWVDS
-1459 ENVNLIAKTSINYY
+1459 NPAHIAWNRNLKQSLEKMHLMNIPSDVYYTSC
-1473 NDTLK
+1473 
-1478 LIQNGSVS
+1478 
-1486 EPNFNTK
+1486 
-1493 KISWT
+1493 
-1498 RAVLDDLK
+1498 
-1506 RKKKYNF
+1506 
-1513 NDAEIRKALYRP
+1513 YRP
-1525 FFKQK
+1525 FCKQNLCFHK
-1530 MLWYAPLVEMRYR
+1530 DFNAMQYMLGRLFPTPEHENLAISVQNPGGNKAFMPLMLNV
-1543 ISSLYPDCDLG
+1543 
-1554 NYVILVNMN
+1554 
-1563 SSHGVTPLIT
+1563 
-1573 DCLPDLHSNGDAQ
+1573 LPDLHSNGDAQ
-1586 CFPLYYYEKLDSTD
+1586 CFPLYYYEKPEGNDLFSD
-1600 MFASKDK
+1600 

-1626 SDPKIRKEDIFY
+1626 NDPKIKKEDIFY

-1644 HCEEYRT
+1644 HSEEYRT

-1657 KKMLPRIPLVDTADE
+1657 KKMLPRIPLVDTVE
-1672 FWAFSKAGRKFA
+1672 NFWAFSKAGRKLA
-1684 DIHLNYETAE
+1684 EIHLNYETAE
-1694 PYRCLIVSSK
+1694 PYKALVVSSN
-1704 STSADLPL
+1704 SHSADLPM
-1712 FGLAA
+1712 FSMAA
-1717 GENRAFFSAEA
+1717 ESRAFYSAEP
-1728 PETLYKVRQMRFAK
+1728 PEMLYKVRQMRFAK
-1742 KQVKAANGKMKTED
+1742 KQVKAANGKTKTED

-1761 VYNDKITIAKIPLE
+1761 VYNDKLTIANISLE
-1775 AYEYVVNGKSAI
+1775 AYEYIVNGKSAI

-1804 VNDPNDWALEHND
+1804 TNDPNDWALEHND
-1817 PKYIFNLVL
+1817 PKYIFNLLL
-1826 RIITVSLETM
+1826 RIITVSLDTM
-1836 KIVKS
+1836 KIVKN